1 MKIIPSKPFQVVY
14 SILSHECL
22 GYLFD
27 VFVVQLNEKSQLTWE
42 YQTLTSRNFNE
53 FEHQLD
59 ERDRTAVGLIEAIKP
74 VMIYEKYNAQKKR
87 SQEEFFLKTFDPE
100 KGEKEMAE
108 AILQIVEKKRAQI
121 FELICPDKTLFIMGN
136 DGNPMRQ
143 SVQIQAEPVE
153 VLFHFMRNE
162 ENTHYFPSLKYQG
175 NKLEFQYKDAMILC
189 DEPAWMLLNQKL
201 YHFKPALEGKKLKTF
216 LNKKFVVIPKN
227 MEEDYFRKFVKG
239 MVARYPVHAKGFEI
253 INSEKNCQYLLSYG
267 PIGPKIEETEA
278 GGKVSKKNSAALE
291 AADRWQFVL
300 SFQYGNNR
308 FPWDNLSS
316 EANVL
321 FEKKGDS
328 YAFQKIMR
336 SLSKEKRAFSALKN
350 LGLPLET
357 DGRAMIS
364 RAEAV
369 QWLTVNKQ
377 AIDQAGFTLHFKGDG
392 QAPRYFLGKPEIN
405 IRIGEKLDWF
415 DVQAIISFGEF
426 QIPFLKIRQ
435 LILAKKHEFHLPDG
449 SIAMIPENWFHD
461 YQDLFYFSETRPGDD
476 GIYLKK
482 QHFQLVQEW
491 ENQDLIKT
499 ALRQKTVQD
508 LSLMTK
514 EYPVPKQFKGTLRP
528 YQLEGYRWMRTRQA
542 AGLGACL
549 ADDMGLGKTVQTL
562 CLLQSLKE
570 SGETLPSLLVMP
582 TSLLYNWE
590 MEAKKFTPQLR
601 VLVYSGNQREKL
613 QSQINKVDLV
623 ICSFGMV
630 RSDIDWFE
638 KQAFA
643 YVILDESQ
651 AIKNPLANITK
662 AVQKL
667 NAKYRLVMT
676 GTPLENSTLDLWS
689 QMNFV
694 NAGLLGSQRYFK
706 DHFQVP
712 IEKKADAEKKKRLYY
727 LIKPYLLRR
736 EKRQVAADLPEKMES
751 VTYCAM
757 TDEQET
763 LYDKT
768 KSFYRDALL
777 KQIKDEGLQKSRFSV
792 LQGLTK
798 LRQLAN
804 HPLLVD
810 ENYAGESGKMEAV
823 MEKLETVLEQHHKV
837 LIFSQFVQHLNII
850 RKKLDAMGISYAYL
864 DGATGDRKGQVESF
878 QKEGGQSVFLISL
891 KAGGVGLNLTAADY
905 VFLLDPWWNPAAEA
919 QAIDRAHRIGQKKTV
934 FTYKFISKQTVEEKI
949 LALQQRKLD
958 LANELV
964 TSDESILRAL
974 SEEEVLDLLS

>member
-1 MKIIPSKPFQVVY
+1 MRISPDKPFQVVY
-14 SILSHECL
+14 SLLSHECL
-22 GYLFD
+22 GYLFE
-27 VFVVQLNEKSQLTWE
+27 VFVVQLNDKGQLTWE
-42 YQTLTSRNFNE
+42 YQTLTSRNFSE
-53 FEHQLD
+53 FAHGLD
-59 ERDRTAVGLIEAIKP
+59 ERDQAAVGLIEGMKP
-74 VMIYEKYNAQKKR
+74 SLIFEKFNTQKRKTI
-87 SQEEFFLKTFDPE
+87 EEFFLKTFDPE
-100 KGEKEMAE
+100 KGEKPVQE
-108 AILQIVEKKRAQI
+108 AILNIVERKRSQV

-143 SVQIQAEPVE
+143 AVQMEAEPVD

-162 ENTHYFPSLKYQG
+162 ENTHYFPSLKHKG
-175 NKLEFQYKDAMILC
+175 NKLEFQYKDALVLS

-201 YHFKPALEGKKLKTF
+201 YHFKPALEGKKLKPF
-216 LNKKFVVIPKN
+216 LQKKFVIIPKN
-227 MEEDYFRKFVKG
+227 MEEDYFRKFVKN
-239 MVARYPVHAKGFEI
+239 MVARYPVHAKGFDI
-253 INSEKNCQYLLSYG
+253 QLSEKPLQYLLSYG
-267 PIGPKIEETEA
+267 PVGPKVEEQKP
-278 GGKVSKKNSAALE
+278 GPGRKSAALE
-291 AADRWQFVL
+291 AADRWVFTL

-336 SLSKEKRAFSALKN
+336 SLSKEKRAFTSLKN
-350 LGLPLET
+350 LGLSLDL
-357 DGRAMIS
+357 DGKTS
-364 RAEAV
+364 LGRAEAV
-369 QWLTVNKQ
+369 QWLTLNKQ
-377 AIDQAGFTLHFKGDG
+377 ALDQAGFQVQFKGDG
-392 QAPRYFLGKPEIN
+392 SAPRYFLGKPQIQV
-405 IRIGEKLDWF
+405 RIGEKLDWF
-415 DVQAIISFGEF
+415 DIQAIITFGEF

-449 SIAMIPENWFHD
+449 SIAIIPDHWFED
-461 YQDLFYFSETRPGDD
+461 YQDLFYFSESRPGED
-476 GIYLKK
+476 GVFLRK

-491 ENQDLIKT
+491 EDQDLVKT
-499 ALRQKTVQD
+499 NLRTKTLED
-508 LSLMTK
+508 LKLLNK
-514 EYPVPKQFKGTLRP
+514 EYPLPKNFRGTLRP
-528 YQLEGYRWMRTRQA
+528 YQLEGYRWLRTRQS

-570 SGETLPSLLVMP
+570 QGEALPSLLIMP

-601 VLVYSGNQREKL
+601 VLSYIGNQREKL
-613 QSQINKVDLV
+613 QGQIGKVDLV
-623 ICSFGMV
+623 LASYGMV
-630 RSDIDWFE
+630 RSDIEWFE
-638 KQAFA
+638 KQAFS
-643 YVILDESQ
+643 YIILDESQ

-667 NAKYRLVMT
+667 SAKFRLVMT
-676 GTPLENSTLDLWS
+676 GTPLENSTMDLWS
-689 QMNFV
+689 QMNFI
-694 NAGLLGSQRYFK
+694 NPGLLGSQRYFK
-706 DHFQVP
+706 DHFQIP
-712 IEKKADAEKKKRLYY
+712 IEKKADGEKKKRLYY

-751 VTYCAM
+751 ITYCTM
-757 TDEQET
+757 SEEQEK

-804 HPLLVD
+804 HPALVD
-810 ENYAGESGKMEAV
+810 EGFEGSSGKLEAV
-823 MEKLETVLEQHHKV
+823 MDKLETILEHHHKV
-837 LIFSQFVQHLNII
+837 LIFSQFVQHLSLI
-850 RKKLDAMGISYAYL
+850 RKELDAKDIPYAYL
-864 DGATGDRKGQVESF
+864 DGSTTDRKAEVERF
-878 QKEGGQSVFLISL
+878 QKDDGHRVFLISL

-919 QAIDRAHRIGQKKTV
+919 QAIDRAHRIGQNKTV

-964 TSDESILRAL
+964 SSDESILRNL
-974 SEEEVLDLLS
+974 SEEEVLELLT

>member
-1 MKIIPSKPFQVVY
+1 
-14 SILSHECL
+14 
-22 GYLFD
+22 
-27 VFVVQLNEKSQLTWE
+27 VFVVQLNEKGQLTWE
-42 YQTLTSRNFNE
+42 YQTLTVRNFHE
-53 FEHQLD
+53 FAHGLD
-59 ERDRTAVGLIEAIKP
+59 ERDEAAVKLIEGMKPAAIF
-74 VMIYEKYNAQKKR
+74 EKFNTSKR
-87 SQEEFFLKTFDPE
+87 KTIEEFYLKTFDAE
-100 KGEKEMAE
+100 KGEKEIQE
-108 AILQIVEKKRAQI
+108 AVQSVIEKRRAQI
-121 FELICPDKTLFIMGN
+121 FDLICPDKTLFIMGN

-143 SVQIQAEPVE
+143 SIEIQSEPVE

-162 ENTHYFPSLKYQG
+162 ENTHYFPTLKYLG
-175 NKLEFQYKDAMILC
+175 AKLEFQYKDAMILC

-201 YHFKPALEGKKLKTF
+201 YHFKPLLEGKKLRAF

-227 MEEDYFRKFVKG
+227 MEEDYFRKFVKA
-239 MVARYPVHAKGFEI
+239 MVARYPIYAKGFEV
-253 INSEKNCQYLLSYG
+253 INTEKNCQLLLTYG
-267 PIGPKIEETEA
+267 PITPRIDEEE
-278 GGKVSKKNSAALE
+278 KSAAKKAAALV
-291 AADRWQFVL
+291 AADRWNFVL

-308 FPWDNLSS
+308 FPWDGLSA

-321 FEKKGDS
+321 FEKKGES

-336 SLSKEKRAFSALKN
+336 SLTKEKRAFQYLKSI
-350 LGLPLET
+350 GLPLEQ
-357 DGRAMIS
+357 DGRTSIS
-364 RAEAV
+364 RSDAV
-369 QWLTVNKQ
+369 QWLTEHKQ
-377 AIDQAGFTLHFKGDG
+377 DLDQSGYLVQFRGDG
-392 QAPRYFLGKPEIN
+392 QAPRYFLGKPEIK

-415 DVQAIISFGEF
+415 DIQAVISFGTF

-435 LILAKKHEFHLPDG
+435 LILAKKKEFHLPDG
-449 SIAMIPENWFHD
+449 SIAIIPDNWFHD
-461 YQDLFYFSETRPGDD
+461 YQDLFYFSETRPGEE
-476 GIYLKK
+476 GVYLKR

-491 ENQDLIKT
+491 EDQDLIKT
-499 ALRQKTVQD
+499 SLRSKTVAD
-508 LSLMTK
+508 LSLQSK
-514 EYPVPKQFKGTLRP
+514 DFPVPKNFRGTLRP
-528 YQLEGYRWMRTRQA
+528 YQLDGYRWMRTRQN

-549 ADDMGLGKTVQTL
+549 ADDMGLGKTIQTL

-570 SGETLPSLLVMP
+570 QGEVLPTLLVMP

-601 VLVYSGNQREKL
+601 VLVYSGPQREKL
-613 QSQINKVDLV
+613 QAQVKKTDL
-623 ICSFGMV
+623 ILCSFGLV

-638 KQAFA
+638 KQEFS

-651 AIKNPLANITK
+651 AIKNPQANITK

-676 GTPLENSTLDLWS
+676 GTPLENSTMDLWS

-694 NAGLLGSQRYFK
+694 NSGLLGTQKYFK

-712 IEKKADAEKKKRLYY
+712 IEKKADGDMKKRLYF

-751 VTYCAM
+751 ITYCGM
-757 TDEQET
+757 SEEQER

-768 KSFYRDALL
+768 KSFYRDVLL

-804 HPLLVD
+804 HPLLCEEGYV
-810 ENYAGESGKMEAV
+810 GESGKMEAV
-823 MEKLETVLEQHHKV
+823 LEKLETVLEQHHKV
-837 LIFSQFVQHLNII
+837 LIFSQFVQHLQII
-850 RKKLDAMGISYAYL
+850 KRALDEQGVAYAYL
-864 DGATGDRKGQVESF
+864 DGSTTDRKGQVESF
-878 QKEGGQSVFLISL
+878 QKSDGQSVFLISL

-919 QAIDRAHRIGQKKTV
+919 QAIDRAHRIGQEKTV
-934 FTYKFISKQTVEEKI
+934 FTYKFITKETVEEKI

-974 SEEEVLDLLS
+974 SEDEVLDLLS

>member
-1 MKIIPSKPFQVVY
+1 MKISPNKPFQVVY
-14 SILSHECL
+14 SLLSHECL
-22 GYLFD
+22 GYLFE
-27 VFVVQLNEKSQLTWE
+27 VFVVQLNEKGQLTWE
-42 YQTLTSRNFNE
+42 YQTLTTRNYHE
-53 FEHQLD
+53 FAAGLD
-59 ERDRTAVGLIEAIKP
+59 ERDEASVKLIEGMKPAAIF
-74 VMIYEKYNAQKKR
+74 EKYNTSKR
-87 SQEEFFLKTFDPE
+87 KTIEEFYLKTFDPE
-100 KGEKEMAE
+100 KGDKEIAE
-108 AILQIVEKKRAQI
+108 AVHANIERRRGQI
-121 FELICPDKTLFIMGN
+121 FELIAPEKTLFIMGN

-175 NKLEFQYKDAMILC
+175 NKLEFQYKDALILC

-201 YHFKPALEGKKLKTF
+201 YHFKPQLEGKKLRAF

-227 MEEDYFRKFVKG
+227 MEEDYFRKFVKA

-253 INSEKNCQYLLSYG
+253 TNTEKNCQYLLSYG
-267 PIGPKIEETEA
+267 PIVPKFDEDE
-278 GGKVSKKNSAALE
+278 KPSSKKALE

-308 FPWDNLSS
+308 FPWDGLSA

-336 SLSKEKRAFSALKN
+336 SLVKEKRSFQSLKSM
-350 LGLPLET
+350 GLPMEA
-357 DGRAMIS
+357 DGRATIS
-364 RAEAV
+364 RSDAV
-369 QWLTVNKQ
+369 QWLTAHKQ
-377 AIDQAGFTLHFKGDG
+377 DLDQAGFTVQFKGDG
-392 QAPRYFLGKPEIN
+392 SAPRYFLGKPEIS
-405 IRIGEKLDWF
+405 IRIGEKFDWF
-415 DVQAIISFGEF
+415 DIQAIISFGQF

-435 LILAKKHEFHLPDG
+435 LILQKKKEFHLPDG
-449 SIAMIPENWFHD
+449 SIAIIPDNWFHD

-476 GIYLKK
+476 GVYLRR
-482 QHFQLVQEW
+482 QHFQLIQEW
-491 ENQDLIKT
+491 ENQDLVKT
-499 ALRQKTVQD
+499 SLKAKTLSD
-508 LSLMTK
+508 LKLETK
-514 EYPVPKQFKGTLRP
+514 EYPVPKNFKGTLRP
-528 YQLEGYRWMRTRQA
+528 YQLEGYRWMRTRQV

-570 SGETLPSLLVMP
+570 QGETLPTLLVMP

-601 VLVYSGNQREKL
+601 VLVYSGPQREKL
-613 QSQINKVDLV
+613 QAQIGKVDLLL
-623 ICSFGMV
+623 CSFGMV

-638 KQAFA
+638 KQSFS

-667 NAKYRLVMT
+667 NAKFRLVMT
-676 GTPLENSTLDLWS
+676 GTPLENSTMDLWS

-694 NAGLLGSQRYFK
+694 NTGLLGSQRYFK
-706 DHFQVP
+706 DSFQIP
-712 IEKKADAEKKKRLYY
+712 IEKKADGDQKKRLYF

-751 VTYCAM
+751 ITYCAM
-757 TDEQET
+757 SEEQER

-768 KSFYRDALL
+768 KSFYRDVLL

-804 HPLLVD
+804 HPALCED
-810 ENYAGESGKMEAV
+810 GFTGESGKMEAV
-823 MEKLETVLEQHHKV
+823 LEKLETVLEQHHKV
-837 LIFSQFVQHLNII
+837 LIFSQFVQHLGLI
-850 RKKLDAMGISYAYL
+850 RKALDERGIAYAYL
-864 DGATGDRKGQVESF
+864 DGSTSDRKGQVESF
-878 QKEGGQSVFLISL
+878 QKDDGQSVFLISL

-934 FTYKFISKQTVEEKI
+934 FTYKFISKETVEEKI
-949 LALQQRKLD
+949 LSLQQRKLD
-958 LANELV
+958 LANDLV
-964 TSDESILRAL
+964 TSDESILRTL
-974 SEEEVLDLLS
+974 SEDEVLDLLS

>member
-1 MKIIPSKPFQVVY
+1 
-14 SILSHECL
+14 
-22 GYLFD
+22 
-27 VFVVQLNEKSQLTWE
+27 VFVVQLNEKGQLTWE
-42 YQTLTSRNFNE
+42 YQTLTVRNFHE
-53 FEHQLD
+53 FSHGLD
-59 ERDRTAVGLIEAIKP
+59 ERDEAAVKLIEGMKPAAIF
-74 VMIYEKYNAQKKR
+74 EKFNTSKR
-87 SQEEFFLKTFDPE
+87 KTIEEFYLKTFDAE
-100 KGEKEMAE
+100 KGEKEIQE
-108 AILQIVEKKRAQI
+108 AVQSVIEKRRAQI
-121 FELICPDKTLFIMGN
+121 FDLICPDKTLFIMGN

-143 SVQIQAEPVE
+143 SIEIQSEPVE

-162 ENTHYFPSLKYQG
+162 ENTHYFPTLKYLG
-175 NKLEFQYKDAMILC
+175 AKLEFQYKDAMILC

-201 YHFKPALEGKKLKTF
+201 YHFKPLLEGKKLRAF

-227 MEEDYFRKFVKG
+227 MEEDYFRKFVKA
-239 MVARYPVHAKGFEI
+239 MIARYPIYAKGFEV
-253 INSEKNCQYLLSYG
+253 INTEKNCQFLLTYG
-267 PIGPKIEETEA
+267 PITPRLDEEE
-278 GGKVSKKNSAALE
+278 KSAAKKAAALV
-291 AADRWQFVL
+291 AADRWNFVL

-308 FPWDNLSS
+308 FPWDGLSA

-321 FEKKGDS
+321 FEKKGES

-336 SLSKEKRAFSALKN
+336 SLTKEKRAFQYLKSI
-350 LGLPLET
+350 GLPLEL
-357 DGRAMIS
+357 DGRTSIS
-364 RAEAV
+364 RSDAV
-369 QWLTVNKQ
+369 QWLTEHKQ
-377 AIDQAGFTLHFKGDG
+377 DLDQAGYLVQFRGDG
-392 QAPRYFLGKPEIN
+392 QAPRYFLGKPEIK

-415 DVQAIISFGEF
+415 DIQAVISFGTF

-435 LILAKKHEFHLPDG
+435 LILAKKKEFHLPDG
-449 SIAMIPENWFHD
+449 SIAIIPDNWFHD
-461 YQDLFYFSETRPGDD
+461 YQDLFYFSETRPGEE
-476 GIYLKK
+476 GVYLKR

-491 ENQDLIKT
+491 EDQDLIKT
-499 ALRQKTVQD
+499 SLRSKTVAD
-508 LSLMTK
+508 LSLQSK
-514 EYPVPKQFKGTLRP
+514 DFPVPKNFRGTLRP
-528 YQLEGYRWMRTRQA
+528 YQLDGYRWMRTRQN

-549 ADDMGLGKTVQTL
+549 ADDMGLGKTIQTL

-570 SGETLPSLLVMP
+570 QGEVLPTLLVMP

-601 VLVYSGNQREKL
+601 VLVYSGPQREKI
-613 QSQINKVDLV
+613 QAQVKKTDL
-623 ICSFGMV
+623 ILCSFGLV

-638 KQAFA
+638 KQEFS

-651 AIKNPLANITK
+651 AIKNPQANITK

-676 GTPLENSTLDLWS
+676 GTPLENSTMDLWS

-694 NAGLLGSQRYFK
+694 NSGLLGTQKYFK

-712 IEKKADAEKKKRLYY
+712 IEKKADGDMKKRLYF

-751 VTYCAM
+751 ITYCGM
-757 TDEQET
+757 SEEQER

-768 KSFYRDALL
+768 KSFYRDVLL

-804 HPLLVD
+804 HPLLCEVG
-810 ENYAGESGKMEAV
+810 YVGESGKMEAV
-823 MEKLETVLEQHHKV
+823 LEKLETVLEQHHKV
-837 LIFSQFVQHLNII
+837 LIFSQFVQHLQII
-850 RKKLDAMGISYAYL
+850 KRALDEQGVAYAYL
-864 DGATGDRKGQVESF
+864 DGSTTDRKGQVESF
-878 QKEGGQSVFLISL
+878 QKSDGQSVFLISL

-919 QAIDRAHRIGQKKTV
+919 QAIDRAHRIGQEKTV
-934 FTYKFISKQTVEEKI
+934 FTYKFITKETVEEKI

-974 SEEEVLDLLS
+974 SEDEVLDLLS

>member
-1 MKIIPSKPFQVVY
+1 
-14 SILSHECL
+14 
-22 GYLFD
+22 
-27 VFVVQLNEKSQLTWE
+27 
-42 YQTLTSRNFNE
+42 
-53 FEHQLD
+53 
-59 ERDRTAVGLIEAIKP
+59 
-74 VMIYEKYNAQKKR
+74 
-87 SQEEFFLKTFDPE
+87 
-100 KGEKEMAE
+100 
-108 AILQIVEKKRAQI
+108 
-121 FELICPDKTLFIMGN
+121 
-136 DGNPMRQ
+136 
-143 SVQIQAEPVE
+143 
-153 VLFHFMRNE
+153 MRNE
-162 ENTHYFPSLKYQG
+162 ENTHYFPTLKYLG
-175 NKLEFQYKDAMILC
+175 AKLEFQYKDAMILC

-201 YHFKPALEGKKLKTF
+201 YHFKPLLEGKKLRAF

-227 MEEDYFRKFVKG
+227 MEEDYFRKFVKA
-239 MVARYPVHAKGFEI
+239 MVARYPIYAKGFEV
-253 INSEKNCQYLLSYG
+253 INTEKNCQFLLTYG
-267 PIGPKIEETEA
+267 PITPRIDEEE
-278 GGKVSKKNSAALE
+278 KSAAKKAAALV
-291 AADRWQFVL
+291 AADRWNFVL

-308 FPWDNLSS
+308 FPWDGLSA

-321 FEKKGDS
+321 FEKKGES

-336 SLSKEKRAFSALKN
+336 SLTKEKRAFQYLKSI
-350 LGLPLET
+350 GLPLEQ
-357 DGRAMIS
+357 DGRTSIS
-364 RAEAV
+364 RSDAV
-369 QWLTVNKQ
+369 QWLTEHKQ
-377 AIDQAGFTLHFKGDG
+377 DLDQAGYLVQFRGDG
-392 QAPRYFLGKPEIN
+392 QAPRYFLGKPEIK

-415 DVQAIISFGEF
+415 DIQAVISFGTF

-435 LILAKKHEFHLPDG
+435 LILAKKKEFHLPDG
-449 SIAMIPENWFHD
+449 SIAIIPDNWFHD
-461 YQDLFYFSETRPGDD
+461 YQDLFYFSETRPGEE
-476 GIYLKK
+476 GVYLKR

-491 ENQDLIKT
+491 EDQDLIKT
-499 ALRQKTVQD
+499 SLRSKTVAD
-508 LSLMTK
+508 LSLQSK
-514 EYPVPKQFKGTLRP
+514 DFPVPKNFRGTLRP
-528 YQLEGYRWMRTRQA
+528 YQLDGYRWMRTRQN

-549 ADDMGLGKTVQTL
+549 ADDMGLGKTIQTL

-570 SGETLPSLLVMP
+570 QGEVLPTLLVMP

-601 VLVYSGNQREKL
+601 VLVYSGPQREKL
-613 QSQINKVDLV
+613 QAQVKKTDL
-623 ICSFGMV
+623 ILCSFGLV

-638 KQAFA
+638 KQEFS

-651 AIKNPLANITK
+651 AIKNPQANITK

-676 GTPLENSTLDLWS
+676 GTPLENSTMDLWS

-694 NAGLLGSQRYFK
+694 NSGLLGTQKYFK

-712 IEKKADAEKKKRLYY
+712 IEKKADGDMKKRLYF

-751 VTYCAM
+751 ITYCGM
-757 TDEQET
+757 SEEQER

-768 KSFYRDALL
+768 KSFYRDVLL

-804 HPLLVD
+804 HPLLCEEGYV
-810 ENYAGESGKMEAV
+810 GESGKMEAV
-823 MEKLETVLEQHHKV
+823 LEKLETVLEQHHKV
-837 LIFSQFVQHLNII
+837 LIFSQFVQHLQII
-850 RKKLDAMGISYAYL
+850 KRALDEQGVAYAYL
-864 DGATGDRKGQVESF
+864 DGSTTDRKGQVESF
-878 QKEGGQSVFLISL
+878 QKSDGQSVFLISL

-919 QAIDRAHRIGQKKTV
+919 QAIDRAHRIGQEKTV
-934 FTYKFISKQTVEEKI
+934 FTYKFITKETVEEKI

-974 SEEEVLDLLS
+974 SEDEVLDLLS

>member
-1 MKIIPSKPFQVVY
+1 
-14 SILSHECL
+14 
-22 GYLFD
+22 
-27 VFVVQLNEKSQLTWE
+27 VFVVQLNEKGQLTWE
-42 YQTLTSRNFNE
+42 YQTLTVRNFHE
-53 FEHQLD
+53 FAHGLD
-59 ERDRTAVGLIEAIKP
+59 ERDEAAVKLIEGMKPAAIF
-74 VMIYEKYNAQKKR
+74 EKFNTSKR
-87 SQEEFFLKTFDPE
+87 KTIEEFYLKTFDAE
-100 KGEKEMAE
+100 KGEKEIQE
-108 AILQIVEKKRAQI
+108 AVQSVIEKRRAQI
-121 FELICPDKTLFIMGN
+121 FDLICPDKTLFIMGN

-143 SVQIQAEPVE
+143 SIEIQSEPVE

-162 ENTHYFPSLKYQG
+162 ENTHYFPTLKYLG
-175 NKLEFQYKDAMILC
+175 AKLEFQYKDAMILC

-201 YHFKPALEGKKLKTF
+201 YHFKPLLEGKKLRAF

-227 MEEDYFRKFVKG
+227 MEEDYFRKFVKA
-239 MVARYPVHAKGFEI
+239 MVARYPIYAKGFEV
-253 INSEKNCQYLLSYG
+253 INTEKNCQFLLTYG
-267 PIGPKIEETEA
+267 PITPRIDEEE
-278 GGKVSKKNSAALE
+278 KSAAKKAAALV
-291 AADRWQFVL
+291 AADRWNFVL

-308 FPWDNLSS
+308 FPWDGLSA

-321 FEKKGDS
+321 FEKKGES

-336 SLSKEKRAFSALKN
+336 SLTKEKRAFQYLKSI
-350 LGLPLET
+350 GLPLEQ
-357 DGRAMIS
+357 DGRTSIS
-364 RAEAV
+364 RSDAV
-369 QWLTVNKQ
+369 QWLTEHKQ
-377 AIDQAGFTLHFKGDG
+377 DLDQSGYLVQFRGDG
-392 QAPRYFLGKPEIN
+392 QAPRYFLGKPEIK

-415 DVQAIISFGEF
+415 DIQAVISFGTF

-435 LILAKKHEFHLPDG
+435 LILAKKKEFHLPDG
-449 SIAMIPENWFHD
+449 SIAIIPDNWFHD
-461 YQDLFYFSETRPGDD
+461 YQDLFYFSETRPGEE
-476 GIYLKK
+476 GVYLKR

-491 ENQDLIKT
+491 EDQDLIKT
-499 ALRQKTVQD
+499 SLRSKTVAD
-508 LSLMTK
+508 LSLQSK
-514 EYPVPKQFKGTLRP
+514 DFPVPKNFRGTLRP
-528 YQLEGYRWMRTRQA
+528 YQLDGYRWMRTRQN

-549 ADDMGLGKTVQTL
+549 ADDMGLGKTIQTL

-570 SGETLPSLLVMP
+570 QGEVLPTLLVMP

-601 VLVYSGNQREKL
+601 VLVYSGPQREKL
-613 QSQINKVDLV
+613 QAQVKKTDL
-623 ICSFGMV
+623 ILCSFGLV

-638 KQAFA
+638 KQEFS

-651 AIKNPLANITK
+651 AIKNPQANITK

-676 GTPLENSTLDLWS
+676 GTPLENSTMDLWS

-694 NAGLLGSQRYFK
+694 NSGLLGTQKYFK

-712 IEKKADAEKKKRLYY
+712 IEKKADGDMKKRLYF

-751 VTYCAM
+751 ITYCGM
-757 TDEQET
+757 SEEQER

-768 KSFYRDALL
+768 KSFYRDVLL

-804 HPLLVD
+804 HPLLCEEGYV
-810 ENYAGESGKMEAV
+810 GESGKMEAV
-823 MEKLETVLEQHHKV
+823 LEKLETVLEQHHKV
-837 LIFSQFVQHLNII
+837 LIFSQFVQHLQII
-850 RKKLDAMGISYAYL
+850 KRALDEQGVAYAYL
-864 DGATGDRKGQVESF
+864 DGSTTDRKGQVESF
-878 QKEGGQSVFLISL
+878 QKSDGQSVFLISL

-919 QAIDRAHRIGQKKTV
+919 QAIDRAHRIGQEKTV
-934 FTYKFISKQTVEEKI
+934 FTYKFITKETVEEKI

-974 SEEEVLDLLS
+974 SEDEVLDLLS

>member
-1 MKIIPSKPFQVVY
+1 
-14 SILSHECL
+14 
-22 GYLFD
+22 
-27 VFVVQLNEKSQLTWE
+27 VFVVQLNEKGQLTWE
-42 YQTLTSRNFNE
+42 YQTLTVRNFHE
-53 FEHQLD
+53 FAHGLD
-59 ERDRTAVGLIEAIKP
+59 ERDEAAVKLIEGMKPAAIF
-74 VMIYEKYNAQKKR
+74 EKFNTSKR
-87 SQEEFFLKTFDPE
+87 KTIEEFYLKTFDAE
-100 KGEKEMAE
+100 KGEKEIQE
-108 AILQIVEKKRAQI
+108 AVQSVIEKRRAQI
-121 FELICPDKTLFIMGN
+121 FDLICPDKTLFIMGN

-143 SVQIQAEPVE
+143 SIEIQSEPVE

-162 ENTHYFPSLKYQG
+162 ENTHYFPTLKYLG
-175 NKLEFQYKDAMILC
+175 AKLEFQYKDAMILC

-201 YHFKPALEGKKLKTF
+201 YHFKPLLEGKKLRAF

-227 MEEDYFRKFVKG
+227 MEEDYFRKFVKA
-239 MVARYPVHAKGFEI
+239 MVARYPIYAKGFEV
-253 INSEKNCQYLLSYG
+253 INTEKNCQFLLTYG
-267 PIGPKIEETEA
+267 PITPRIDEEEKSA
-278 GGKVSKKNSAALE
+278 VKKAAALV
-291 AADRWQFVL
+291 AADRWNFVL

-308 FPWDNLSS
+308 FPWDGLSA

-321 FEKKGDS
+321 FEKKGES

-336 SLSKEKRAFSALKN
+336 SLTKEKRAFQYLKSI
-350 LGLPLET
+350 GLPLEQ
-357 DGRAMIS
+357 DGRTSIS
-364 RAEAV
+364 RSDAV
-369 QWLTVNKQ
+369 QWLTEHKQ
-377 AIDQAGFTLHFKGDG
+377 DLDQSGYLVQFRGDG
-392 QAPRYFLGKPEIN
+392 QAPRYFLGKPEIK

-415 DVQAIISFGEF
+415 DIQAVISFGTF

-435 LILAKKHEFHLPDG
+435 LILAKKKEFHLPDG
-449 SIAMIPENWFHD
+449 SIAIIPDNWFHD
-461 YQDLFYFSETRPGDD
+461 YQDLFYFSETRPGEE
-476 GIYLKK
+476 GVYLKR

-491 ENQDLIKT
+491 EDQDLIKT
-499 ALRQKTVQD
+499 SLRSKTVAD
-508 LSLMTK
+508 LSLQSK
-514 EYPVPKQFKGTLRP
+514 DFPVPKNFRGTLRP
-528 YQLEGYRWMRTRQA
+528 YQLDGYRWMRTRQN

-549 ADDMGLGKTVQTL
+549 ADDMGLGKTIQTL

-570 SGETLPSLLVMP
+570 QGEVLPTLLVMP

-601 VLVYSGNQREKL
+601 VLVYSGPQREKL
-613 QSQINKVDLV
+613 QAQVKKTDL
-623 ICSFGMV
+623 ILCSFGLV

-638 KQAFA
+638 KQEFS

-651 AIKNPLANITK
+651 AIKNPQANITK

-676 GTPLENSTLDLWS
+676 GTPLENSTMDLWS

-694 NAGLLGSQRYFK
+694 NSGLLGTQKYFK

-712 IEKKADAEKKKRLYY
+712 IEKKADGDMKKRLYF

-751 VTYCAM
+751 ITYCGM
-757 TDEQET
+757 SEEQER

-768 KSFYRDALL
+768 KSFYRDVLL

-804 HPLLVD
+804 HPLLCEEGYV
-810 ENYAGESGKMEAV
+810 GESGKMEAV
-823 MEKLETVLEQHHKV
+823 LEKLETVLEQHHKV
-837 LIFSQFVQHLNII
+837 LIFSQFVQHLQII
-850 RKKLDAMGISYAYL
+850 KRALDEQGVAYAYL
-864 DGATGDRKGQVESF
+864 DGSTTDRKGQVESF
-878 QKEGGQSVFLISL
+878 QKSDGQSVFLISL

-919 QAIDRAHRIGQKKTV
+919 QAIDRAHRIGQEKTV
-934 FTYKFISKQTVEEKI
+934 FTYKFITKETVEEKI

-974 SEEEVLDLLS
+974 SEDEVLDLLS

>member
-1 MKIIPSKPFQVVY
+1 MKISPTKPFRVVY
-14 SILSHECL
+14 SILSHEFL
-22 GYLFD
+22 GYLFE
-27 VFVVQLNEKSQLTWE
+27 VFVVQLNEKGQLTWE
-42 YQTLTSRNFNE
+42 YQTLTVRNFHE
-53 FEHQLD
+53 FSHGLD
-59 ERDRTAVGLIEAIKP
+59 VRDEAAVKLIEGMKPAAIF
-74 VMIYEKYNAQKKR
+74 EKFNTSKR
-87 SQEEFFLKTFDPE
+87 KTIEEFYLKTFDAE
-100 KGEKEMAE
+100 KGEKEIQE
-108 AILQIVEKKRAQI
+108 AVQSVIEKRRAQI
-121 FELICPDKTLFIMGN
+121 FDLICPDKTLFIMGN

-143 SVQIQAEPVE
+143 SIEIQSEPVE

-162 ENTHYFPSLKYQG
+162 ENTHYFPTLKYLG
-175 NKLEFQYKDAMILC
+175 AKLEFQYKDAMILC

-201 YHFKPALEGKKLKTF
+201 YHFKPLLEGKKLRAF

-227 MEEDYFRKFVKG
+227 MEEDYFRKFVKS
-239 MVARYPVHAKGFEI
+239 MVARYPIYAKGFEV
-253 INSEKNCQYLLSYG
+253 INTEKNCQFLLTYG
-267 PIGPKIEETEA
+267 PITLRLDEEEKSAT
-278 GGKVSKKNSAALE
+278 KKAAALV
-291 AADRWQFVL
+291 AADRWNFVL

-308 FPWDNLSS
+308 FPWDGLSA

-321 FEKKGDS
+321 FEKKGES

-336 SLSKEKRAFSALKN
+336 SLTKEKRAFQYLKSI
-350 LGLPLET
+350 GLPLEQ
-357 DGRAMIS
+357 DGRTSIS
-364 RAEAV
+364 RSDAV
-369 QWLTVNKQ
+369 QWLTEHKQ
-377 AIDQAGFTLHFKGDG
+377 DLDQAGYLVQFRGDG
-392 QAPRYFLGKPEIN
+392 QAPRYFLGKPEIK

-415 DVQAIISFGEF
+415 DIQAVISFGTF

-435 LILAKKHEFHLPDG
+435 LILAKKKEFHLPDG
-449 SIAMIPENWFHD
+449 SIAIIPDNWFHD
-461 YQDLFYFSETRPGDD
+461 YQDLFYFSETRPGEE
-476 GIYLKK
+476 GVYLKR

-491 ENQDLIKT
+491 EDQDLIKT
-499 ALRQKTVQD
+499 SLRSRTVAD
-508 LSLMTK
+508 LSLQSK
-514 EYPVPKQFKGTLRP
+514 DFPVPKNFRGTLRP
-528 YQLEGYRWMRTRQA
+528 YQLDGYRWMRTRQN

-549 ADDMGLGKTVQTL
+549 ADDMGLGKTIQTL

-570 SGETLPSLLVMP
+570 QGEVLPTLLVMP

-601 VLVYSGNQREKL
+601 VLVYSGPQREKI
-613 QSQINKVDLV
+613 QAQVKKTDL
-623 ICSFGMV
+623 ILCSFGLV

-638 KQAFA
+638 KQEFS

-651 AIKNPLANITK
+651 AIKNPQANITK

-676 GTPLENSTLDLWS
+676 GTPLENSTMDLWS

-694 NAGLLGSQRYFK
+694 NSGLLGTQKYFK
-706 DHFQVP
+706 DHFQIP
-712 IEKKADAEKKKRLYY
+712 IEKKADGDMKKRLYF

-751 VTYCAM
+751 ITYCGM
-757 TDEQET
+757 SEEQER

-768 KSFYRDALL
+768 KSFYRDVLL

-804 HPLLVD
+804 HPLLCEVG
-810 ENYAGESGKMEAV
+810 YVGESGKMEAV
-823 MEKLETVLEQHHKV
+823 LEKLETVLEQHHKV
-837 LIFSQFVQHLNII
+837 LIFSQFVQHLQII
-850 RKKLDAMGISYAYL
+850 KRALDEQGVAYAYL
-864 DGATGDRKGQVESF
+864 DGSTTDRKGQVESF
-878 QKEGGQSVFLISL
+878 QKSDGQSVFLISL

-919 QAIDRAHRIGQKKTV
+919 QAIDRAHRIGQEKTV
-934 FTYKFISKQTVEEKI
+934 FTYKFITKETVEEKI

-974 SEEEVLDLLS
+974 SEDEVLDLLS

>member
-1 MKIIPSKPFQVVY
+1 MKISPNKPFQVVY
-14 SILSHECL
+14 SLLSHECL
-22 GYLFD
+22 GYLFE
-27 VFVVQLNEKSQLTWE
+27 VFVVQLNEKGQLTWE
-42 YQTLTSRNFNE
+42 YQTLTTRNYHE
-53 FEHQLD
+53 FVAGLD
-59 ERDRTAVGLIEAIKP
+59 ERDEACVKLIEGMKPAAIF
-74 VMIYEKYNAQKKR
+74 EKYNTSKR
-87 SQEEFFLKTFDPE
+87 KTIEEFYLKTFDPE
-100 KGEKEMAE
+100 KGDKEIAE
-108 AILQIVEKKRAQI
+108 SVHANIERRRAQI

-143 SVQIQAEPVE
+143 PVQIQAEAVE

-162 ENTHYFPSLKYQG
+162 ENTNYFPTLKYQG
-175 NKLEFQYKDAMILC
+175 NKLEFQYKDALILC

-201 YHFKPALEGKKLKTF
+201 YHFKPQLEGKKLRAF

-227 MEEDYFRKFVKG
+227 MEEDYFRKFVKA

-253 INSEKNCQYLLSYG
+253 TNTEKNCQYLLSYG
-267 PIGPKIEETEA
+267 PIVPKHDGDDKPT
-278 GGKVSKKNSAALE
+278 SKKALE

-308 FPWDNLSS
+308 FPWDGLAA

-321 FEKKGDS
+321 FEKKADS
-328 YAFQKIMR
+328 FAFQKIMR
-336 SLSKEKRAFSALKN
+336 SLVKEKRSFQSLKSM
-350 LGLPLET
+350 GLPMES
-357 DGRAMIS
+357 DGRATIS
-364 RAEAV
+364 RSDAV
-369 QWLTVNKQ
+369 QWLTAHKQ
-377 AIDQAGFTLHFKGDG
+377 DLDQAGFTVHFKGDG
-392 QAPRYFLGKPEIN
+392 SAPRYFLGKPEIS
-405 IRIGEKLDWF
+405 IRIGEKFDWF
-415 DVQAIISFGEF
+415 DIQAIISFGQF

-435 LILAKKHEFHLPDG
+435 LILQKKKEFHLPDG
-449 SIAMIPENWFHD
+449 SIAIIPDNWFHD

-476 GIYLKK
+476 GVYLRR
-482 QHFQLVQEW
+482 QHFQLIQEW
-491 ENQDLIKT
+491 ENQDLVKT
-499 ALRQKTVQD
+499 SLKTKTLND
-508 LSLMTK
+508 LKLETK
-514 EYPVPKQFKGTLRP
+514 EFPIPKNFKGTLRP
-528 YQLEGYRWMRTRQA
+528 YQLEGYRWMRTRQV

-570 SGETLPSLLVMP
+570 QGETLPTLLVMP

-601 VLVYSGNQREKL
+601 VMVYSGPQREKL
-613 QSQINKVDLV
+613 QAQIGKVDL
-623 ICSFGMV
+623 ILCSFGMV

-638 KQAFA
+638 KQSFS

-667 NAKYRLVMT
+667 NAKFRLVMT
-676 GTPLENSTLDLWS
+676 GTPLENSTMDLWS

-694 NAGLLGSQRYFK
+694 NTGLLGTQRYFK
-706 DHFQVP
+706 DSFQIP
-712 IEKKADAEKKKRLYY
+712 IEKKADGDQKKRLYF

-751 VTYCAM
+751 ITYCAM
-757 TDEQET
+757 SEEQER

-768 KSFYRDALL
+768 KSFYRDILL

-804 HPLLVD
+804 HPALC
-810 ENYAGESGKMEAV
+810 EEGFTGESGKMEAV
-823 MEKLETVLEQHHKV
+823 LEKLETVLEQHHKV
-837 LIFSQFVQHLNII
+837 LIFSQFVQHLGLI
-850 RKKLDAMGISYAYL
+850 RRALDERGIAYAYL
-864 DGATGDRKGQVESF
+864 DGSTSDRMGQVESF
-878 QKEGGQSVFLISL
+878 QKDDGQSVFLISL

-934 FTYKFISKQTVEEKI
+934 FTYKFISKETVEEKI
-949 LALQQRKLD
+949 LSLQQRKLD
-958 LANELV
+958 LANDLV

-974 SEEEVLDLLS
+974 SEDEVLDLLS

>member
-1 MKIIPSKPFQVVY
+1 MKPAAIFEKFNTSKRKT
-14 SILSHECL
+14 I
-22 GYLFD
+22 
-27 VFVVQLNEKSQLTWE
+27 
-42 YQTLTSRNFNE
+42 
-53 FEHQLD
+53 
-59 ERDRTAVGLIEAIKP
+59 
-74 VMIYEKYNAQKKR
+74 
-87 SQEEFFLKTFDPE
+87 EEFYLKTFDAE
-100 KGEKEMAE
+100 KGEKEIQE
-108 AILQIVEKKRAQI
+108 AVHAVIEKRRAQI
-121 FELICPDKTLFIMGN
+121 FDLICPDKTLFIMGN

-143 SVQIQAEPVE
+143 SIEIQAEPVE

-162 ENTHYFPSLKYQG
+162 ENTHYFPTLKYLG
-175 NKLEFQYKDAMILC
+175 AKLEFQYKDAMILC

-201 YHFKPALEGKKLKTF
+201 YHFKPLLEGKKLRAF

-227 MEEDYFRKFVKG
+227 MEEDYFRKFVKA
-239 MVARYPVHAKGFEI
+239 MVARYPIYAKGFEV
-253 INSEKNCQYLLSYG
+253 INTEKNCQFLLTYG
-267 PIGPKIEETEA
+267 PITPRLDEEE
-278 GGKVSKKNSAALE
+278 KSAAKKAAALV
-291 AADRWQFVL
+291 AADRWNFVL

-308 FPWDNLSS
+308 FPWDGLSA

-321 FEKKGDS
+321 FEKKGES

-336 SLSKEKRAFSALKN
+336 SLTKEKRAFQYLKSI
-350 LGLPLET
+350 GLPLEQ
-357 DGRAMIS
+357 DGRTSIS
-364 RAEAV
+364 RSDAV
-369 QWLTVNKQ
+369 QWLTEHKQ
-377 AIDQAGFTLHFKGDG
+377 DLDQAGYLVQFRGDG
-392 QAPRYFLGKPEIN
+392 QAPRYFLGKPEIK

-415 DVQAIISFGEF
+415 DIQAVISFGTF

-435 LILAKKHEFHLPDG
+435 LILAKKKEFHLPDG
-449 SIAMIPENWFHD
+449 SIAIIPDNWFHD
-461 YQDLFYFSETRPGDD
+461 YQDLFYFSETRPGED
-476 GIYLKK
+476 GVYLKR

-491 ENQDLIKT
+491 EDQDLIKT
-499 ALRQKTVQD
+499 SLRSKTVAD
-508 LSLMTK
+508 LSLQSK
-514 EYPVPKQFKGTLRP
+514 DFPVPKNFRGTLRP
-528 YQLEGYRWMRTRQA
+528 YQLDGYRWMRTRQN

-549 ADDMGLGKTVQTL
+549 ADDMGLGKTIQTL

-570 SGETLPSLLVMP
+570 QGEVLPTLLVMP

-601 VLVYSGNQREKL
+601 VLVYSGPQREKL
-613 QSQINKVDLV
+613 QAQVKKTDL
-623 ICSFGMV
+623 ILCSFGLV

-638 KQAFA
+638 KQEFS

-651 AIKNPLANITK
+651 AIKNPQANITK

-676 GTPLENSTLDLWS
+676 GTPLENSTMDLWS

-694 NAGLLGSQRYFK
+694 NSGLLGTQKYFK
-706 DHFQVP
+706 DHFQIP
-712 IEKKADAEKKKRLYY
+712 IEKKADGDMKKRLYF

-751 VTYCAM
+751 ITYCGM
-757 TDEQET
+757 SEEQER

-768 KSFYRDALL
+768 KSFYRDVLL

-804 HPLLVD
+804 HPLLCEEGYV
-810 ENYAGESGKMEAV
+810 GESGKMEAV
-823 MEKLETVLEQHHKV
+823 LEKLETVLEQHHKV
-837 LIFSQFVQHLNII
+837 LIFSQFVQHLQII
-850 RKKLDAMGISYAYL
+850 KRALDEQGVAYAYL
-864 DGATGDRKGQVESF
+864 DGSTTDRKGQVESF
-878 QKEGGQSVFLISL
+878 QKSDGQSVFLISL

-919 QAIDRAHRIGQKKTV
+919 QAIDRAHRIGQEKTV
-934 FTYKFISKQTVEEKI
+934 FTYKFITKETVEEKI

-974 SEEEVLDLLS
+974 SEDEVLDLLS

>member
-1 MKIIPSKPFQVVY
+1 V
-14 SILSHECL
+14 
-22 GYLFD
+22 
-27 VFVVQLNEKSQLTWE
+27 
-42 YQTLTSRNFNE
+42 RNFHE
-53 FEHQLD
+53 FAHGLD
-59 ERDRTAVGLIEAIKP
+59 ERDEAAVKLIEGMKPAAIF
-74 VMIYEKYNAQKKR
+74 EKFNTSKR
-87 SQEEFFLKTFDPE
+87 KTIEEFYLKTFDAE
-100 KGEKEMAE
+100 KGEKEIQE
-108 AILQIVEKKRAQI
+108 AVQSVIEKRRAQI
-121 FELICPDKTLFIMGN
+121 FDLICPDKTLFIMGN

-143 SVQIQAEPVE
+143 SIEIQSEPVE

-162 ENTHYFPSLKYQG
+162 ENTHYFPTLKYLG
-175 NKLEFQYKDAMILC
+175 AKLEFQYKDAMILC

-201 YHFKPALEGKKLKTF
+201 YHFKPLLEGKKLRAF

-227 MEEDYFRKFVKG
+227 MEEDYFRKFVKA
-239 MVARYPVHAKGFEI
+239 MVARYPIYAKGFEV
-253 INSEKNCQYLLSYG
+253 INTEKNCQFLLTYG
-267 PIGPKIEETEA
+267 PITPRIDEEE
-278 GGKVSKKNSAALE
+278 KSAAKKAAALV
-291 AADRWQFVL
+291 AADRWNFVL

-308 FPWDNLSS
+308 FPWDGLSA

-321 FEKKGDS
+321 FEKKGES

-336 SLSKEKRAFSALKN
+336 SLTKEKRAFQYLKSI
-350 LGLPLET
+350 GLPLEQ
-357 DGRAMIS
+357 DGRTSIS
-364 RAEAV
+364 RSDAV
-369 QWLTVNKQ
+369 QWLTEHKQ
-377 AIDQAGFTLHFKGDG
+377 DLDQSGYLVQFRGDG
-392 QAPRYFLGKPEIN
+392 QAPRYFLGKPEIK

-415 DVQAIISFGEF
+415 DIQAVISFGTF

-435 LILAKKHEFHLPDG
+435 LILAKKKEFHLPDG
-449 SIAMIPENWFHD
+449 SIAIIPDNWFHD
-461 YQDLFYFSETRPGDD
+461 YQDLFYFSETRPGEE
-476 GIYLKK
+476 GVYLKR

-491 ENQDLIKT
+491 EDQDLIKT
-499 ALRQKTVQD
+499 SLRSKTVAD
-508 LSLMTK
+508 LSLQSK
-514 EYPVPKQFKGTLRP
+514 DFPVPKNFRGTLRP
-528 YQLEGYRWMRTRQA
+528 YQLDGYRWMRTRQN

-549 ADDMGLGKTVQTL
+549 ADDMGLGKTIQTL

-570 SGETLPSLLVMP
+570 QGEVLPTLLVMP

-601 VLVYSGNQREKL
+601 VLVYSGPQREKL
-613 QSQINKVDLV
+613 QAQVKKTDL
-623 ICSFGMV
+623 ILCSFGLV

-638 KQAFA
+638 KQEFS

-651 AIKNPLANITK
+651 AIKNPQANITK

-676 GTPLENSTLDLWS
+676 GTPLENSTMDLWS

-694 NAGLLGSQRYFK
+694 NSGLLGTQKYFK

-712 IEKKADAEKKKRLYY
+712 IEKKADGDMKKRLYF

-751 VTYCAM
+751 ITYCGM
-757 TDEQET
+757 SEEQER

-768 KSFYRDALL
+768 KSFYRDVLL

-804 HPLLVD
+804 HPLLCEEGYV
-810 ENYAGESGKMEAV
+810 GESGKMEAV
-823 MEKLETVLEQHHKV
+823 LEKLETVLEQHHKV
-837 LIFSQFVQHLNII
+837 LIFSQFVQHLQII
-850 RKKLDAMGISYAYL
+850 KRALDEQGVAYAYL
-864 DGATGDRKGQVESF
+864 DGSTTDRKGQVESF
-878 QKEGGQSVFLISL
+878 QKSDGQSVFLISL

-919 QAIDRAHRIGQKKTV
+919 QAIDRAHRIGQEKTV
-934 FTYKFISKQTVEEKI
+934 FTYKFITKETVEEKI

-974 SEEEVLDLLS
+974 SEDEVLDLLS

>member
-1 MKIIPSKPFQVVY
+1 
-14 SILSHECL
+14 
-22 GYLFD
+22 
-27 VFVVQLNEKSQLTWE
+27 VFVVQLNEKGQLTWE
-42 YQTLTSRNFNE
+42 YQTLTVRNFHE
-53 FEHQLD
+53 FSHGLD
-59 ERDRTAVGLIEAIKP
+59 ERDEAAVKLIEGMKPAAIF
-74 VMIYEKYNAQKKR
+74 EKFNTSKR
-87 SQEEFFLKTFDPE
+87 KTIEEFYLKTFDAE
-100 KGEKEMAE
+100 KGEKEIQE
-108 AILQIVEKKRAQI
+108 AVHSVIEKRRAQI
-121 FELICPDKTLFIMGN
+121 FDLICPDKTLFIMGN

-143 SVQIQAEPVE
+143 SIEIQSEPVE

-162 ENTHYFPSLKYQG
+162 ENTHYFPTLKYLG
-175 NKLEFQYKDAMILC
+175 AKLEFQYKDAMILC

-201 YHFKPALEGKKLKTF
+201 YHFKPLLEGKKLRAF
-216 LNKKFVVIPKN
+216 LNKKFVIIPKN
-227 MEEDYFRKFVKG
+227 MEEDYFRKFVKA
-239 MVARYPVHAKGFEI
+239 MVARYPIYAKGFEV
-253 INSEKNCQYLLSYG
+253 INTEKNCQFLLTYG
-267 PIGPKIEETEA
+267 PITLRLDEEEKSAT
-278 GGKVSKKNSAALE
+278 KKAAALV
-291 AADRWQFVL
+291 AADRWNFVL

-308 FPWDNLSS
+308 FPWDGLSA

-321 FEKKGDS
+321 FEKKGES

-336 SLSKEKRAFSALKN
+336 SLTKEKRAFQYLKSI
-350 LGLPLET
+350 GLPLEQ
-357 DGRAMIS
+357 DGRTSIS
-364 RAEAV
+364 RSDAV
-369 QWLTVNKQ
+369 QWLTEHKQ
-377 AIDQAGFTLHFKGDG
+377 DLDQAGYLVQFRGDG
-392 QAPRYFLGKPEIN
+392 QAPRYFLGKPEIK

-415 DVQAIISFGEF
+415 DIQAVISFGTF

-435 LILAKKHEFHLPDG
+435 LILAKKKEFHLPDG
-449 SIAMIPENWFHD
+449 SIAIIPDNWFHD
-461 YQDLFYFSETRPGDD
+461 YQDLFYFSETRPGEE
-476 GIYLKK
+476 GVYLKR

-491 ENQDLIKT
+491 EDQDLIKT
-499 ALRQKTVQD
+499 SLRSRTVAD
-508 LSLMTK
+508 LSLQSK
-514 EYPVPKQFKGTLRP
+514 DFPVPKNFRGTLRP
-528 YQLEGYRWMRTRQA
+528 YQLDGYRWMRTRQN

-549 ADDMGLGKTVQTL
+549 ADDMGLGKTIQTL

-570 SGETLPSLLVMP
+570 QGEVLPTLLVMP

-601 VLVYSGNQREKL
+601 VLVYSGPQREKI
-613 QSQINKVDLV
+613 QAQVKKTDL
-623 ICSFGMV
+623 ILCSFGLV

-638 KQAFA
+638 KQEFS

-651 AIKNPLANITK
+651 AIKNPQANITK

-676 GTPLENSTLDLWS
+676 GTPLENSTMDLWS

-694 NAGLLGSQRYFK
+694 NSGLLGTQKYFK

-712 IEKKADAEKKKRLYY
+712 IEKKADGDMKKRLYF

-751 VTYCAM
+751 ITYCGM
-757 TDEQET
+757 SEEQER

-768 KSFYRDALL
+768 KSFYRDVLL

-804 HPLLVD
+804 HPLLCEVG
-810 ENYAGESGKMEAV
+810 YVGESGKMEAV
-823 MEKLETVLEQHHKV
+823 LEKLETVLEQHHKV
-837 LIFSQFVQHLNII
+837 LIFSQFVQHLQII
-850 RKKLDAMGISYAYL
+850 KRALDEQGVAYAYL
-864 DGATGDRKGQVESF
+864 DGSTTDRKGQVESF
-878 QKEGGQSVFLISL
+878 QKSDGQSVFLISL

-919 QAIDRAHRIGQKKTV
+919 QAIDRAHRIGQEKTV
-934 FTYKFISKQTVEEKI
+934 FTYKFITKETVEEKI

-974 SEEEVLDLLS
+974 SEDEVLDLLS

>member
-1 MKIIPSKPFQVVY
+1 
-14 SILSHECL
+14 
-22 GYLFD
+22 
-27 VFVVQLNEKSQLTWE
+27 
-42 YQTLTSRNFNE
+42 
-53 FEHQLD
+53 
-59 ERDRTAVGLIEAIKP
+59 
-74 VMIYEKYNAQKKR
+74 
-87 SQEEFFLKTFDPE
+87 
-100 KGEKEMAE
+100 
-108 AILQIVEKKRAQI
+108 
-121 FELICPDKTLFIMGN
+121 
-136 DGNPMRQ
+136 
-143 SVQIQAEPVE
+143 
-153 VLFHFMRNE
+153 
-162 ENTHYFPSLKYQG
+162 
-175 NKLEFQYKDAMILC
+175 MILC

-201 YHFKPALEGKKLKTF
+201 YHFKPLLEGKKLRAF

-227 MEEDYFRKFVKG
+227 MEEDYFRKFVKA
-239 MVARYPVHAKGFEI
+239 MIARYPIYAKGFEV
-253 INSEKNCQYLLSYG
+253 INTEKNCQFLLTYG
-267 PIGPKIEETEA
+267 PITPRLDEEE
-278 GGKVSKKNSAALE
+278 KSAAKKAAALV
-291 AADRWQFVL
+291 AADRWNFVL

-308 FPWDNLSS
+308 FPWDGLSV

-321 FEKKGDS
+321 FEKKGES

-336 SLSKEKRAFSALKN
+336 SLTKEKRAFQYLKSI
-350 LGLPLET
+350 GLPLEL
-357 DGRAMIS
+357 DGRTSIS
-364 RAEAV
+364 RSDAV
-369 QWLTVNKQ
+369 QWLTEHKQ
-377 AIDQAGFTLHFKGDG
+377 DLDQAGYLVQFRGDG
-392 QAPRYFLGKPEIN
+392 QAPRYFLGKPEIK

-415 DVQAIISFGEF
+415 DIQAVISFGTF

-435 LILAKKHEFHLPDG
+435 LILAKKKEFHLPDG
-449 SIAMIPENWFHD
+449 SIAIIPDNWFHD
-461 YQDLFYFSETRPGDD
+461 YQDLFYFSETRPGEE
-476 GIYLKK
+476 GVYLKR

-491 ENQDLIKT
+491 EDQDLIKT
-499 ALRQKTVQD
+499 SLRSKTVAD
-508 LSLMTK
+508 LSLQSK
-514 EYPVPKQFKGTLRP
+514 DFPVPKNFRGTLRP
-528 YQLEGYRWMRTRQA
+528 YQLDGYRWMRTRQN

-549 ADDMGLGKTVQTL
+549 ADDMGLGKTIQTL

-570 SGETLPSLLVMP
+570 QGEVLPTLLVMP

-601 VLVYSGNQREKL
+601 VLVYSGPQREKI
-613 QSQINKVDLV
+613 QAQVKKTDL
-623 ICSFGMV
+623 ILCSFGLV

-638 KQAFA
+638 KQEFS

-651 AIKNPLANITK
+651 AIKNPQANITK

-676 GTPLENSTLDLWS
+676 GTPLENSTMDLWS

-694 NAGLLGSQRYFK
+694 NSGLLGTQKYFK

-712 IEKKADAEKKKRLYY
+712 IEKKADGDMKKRLYF

-751 VTYCAM
+751 ITYCGM
-757 TDEQET
+757 SEEQER

-768 KSFYRDALL
+768 KSFYRDVLL

-804 HPLLVD
+804 HPLLCEVG
-810 ENYAGESGKMEAV
+810 YVGESGKMEAV
-823 MEKLETVLEQHHKV
+823 LEKLETVLEQHHKV
-837 LIFSQFVQHLNII
+837 LIFSQFVQHLQII
-850 RKKLDAMGISYAYL
+850 KRALDEQGVSYAYL
-864 DGATGDRKGQVESF
+864 DGSTTDRKGQVESF
-878 QKEGGQSVFLISL
+878 QKSDGQSVFLISL

-919 QAIDRAHRIGQKKTV
+919 QAIDRAHRIGQEKTV
-934 FTYKFISKQTVEEKI
+934 FTYKFITKETVEEKI

-974 SEEEVLDLLS
+974 SEDEVLDLLS

>member
-1 MKIIPSKPFQVVY
+1 
-14 SILSHECL
+14 
-22 GYLFD
+22 
-27 VFVVQLNEKSQLTWE
+27 VFVVQLNEKGQLTWE
-42 YQTLTSRNFNE
+42 YQTLTVRNFHE
-53 FEHQLD
+53 FAHGLD
-59 ERDRTAVGLIEAIKP
+59 ERDEAAVKWIEGMKPAAIF
-74 VMIYEKYNAQKKR
+74 EKFNTSKR
-87 SQEEFFLKTFDPE
+87 KSIEEFYLKTFDAE
-100 KGEKEMAE
+100 KGEKEIQE
-108 AILQIVEKKRAQI
+108 VVQSVIEKRRAQV
-121 FELICPDKTLFIMGN
+121 FDLICPDKTLFIMGN

-143 SVQIQAEPVE
+143 AIEIQSEPVE

-162 ENTHYFPSLKYQG
+162 ENTHYFPTLKYLG
-175 NKLEFQYKDAMILC
+175 AKLEFQYKDAMILC

-201 YHFKPALEGKKLKTF
+201 YHFKPLLEGKKLRAF

-227 MEEDYFRKFVKG
+227 MEEDYFRKFVKA
-239 MVARYPVHAKGFEI
+239 MVARYPIYAKGFEV
-253 INSEKNCQYLLSYG
+253 INTEKNCQFLLTYG
-267 PIGPKIEETEA
+267 PITPKLDEDE
-278 GGKVSKKNSAALE
+278 KSVSKKAAALV
-291 AADRWQFVL
+291 AADRWNFVL

-308 FPWDNLSS
+308 FPWDGLSA

-321 FEKKGDS
+321 FEKKGES

-336 SLSKEKRAFSALKN
+336 SLTKEKRAFQYLKSI
-350 LGLPLET
+350 GLPLEQ
-357 DGRAMIS
+357 DGRTSIS
-364 RAEAV
+364 RSDAV
-369 QWLTVNKQ
+369 LWLTEHKQ
-377 AIDQAGFTLHFKGDG
+377 DLDQSGYLVQFRGDG
-392 QAPRYFLGKPEIN
+392 QAPRYFLGKPEIK

-415 DVQAIISFGEF
+415 DIQAVISFGTF

-435 LILAKKHEFHLPDG
+435 LILAKKKEFHLPDG
-449 SIAMIPENWFHD
+449 SIAIIPDNWFHD
-461 YQDLFYFSETRPGDD
+461 YQDLFYFSETRPGEE
-476 GIYLKK
+476 GVYLKR

-491 ENQDLIKT
+491 EDQALIKT
-499 ALRQKTVQD
+499 SLRSKTVAD
-508 LSLMTK
+508 LSLQSK
-514 EYPVPKQFKGTLRP
+514 DFPVPKNFKGTLRP
-528 YQLEGYRWMRTRQA
+528 YQLDGYRWMRTRQN

-549 ADDMGLGKTVQTL
+549 ADDMGLGKTIQTL

-570 SGETLPSLLVMP
+570 QGEILPTLLVMP

-601 VLVYSGNQREKL
+601 VLVYSGPQREKL
-613 QSQINKVDLV
+613 QVQLKKTDL
-623 ICSFGMV
+623 ILCSFGLV

-638 KQAFA
+638 KQEFS

-651 AIKNPLANITK
+651 AIKNPQANITK

-676 GTPLENSTLDLWS
+676 GTPLENSTMDLWS

-694 NAGLLGSQRYFK
+694 NSGLLGTQKYFK

-712 IEKKADAEKKKRLYY
+712 IEKKADGDMKKRLYF

-736 EKRQVAADLPEKMES
+736 EKRQVAADLPAKMES
-751 VTYCAM
+751 ITYCGM
-757 TDEQET
+757 SEEQER

-768 KSFYRDALL
+768 KSFYRDVLL

-804 HPLLVD
+804 HPLLC
-810 ENYAGESGKMEAV
+810 EEGYLGESGKMEAV
-823 MEKLETVLEQHHKV
+823 LEKLETVLEQHHKV
-837 LIFSQFVQHLNII
+837 LIFSQFVQHLQII
-850 RKKLDAMGISYAYL
+850 KRALDEQGVAYAYL
-864 DGATGDRKGQVESF
+864 DGSTTDRKGQVESF
-878 QKEGGQSVFLISL
+878 QKSDGQSVFLISL

-919 QAIDRAHRIGQKKTV
+919 QAIDRAHRIGQEKTV
-934 FTYKFISKQTVEEKI
+934 FTYKFITKETVEEKI

-974 SEEEVLDLLS
+974 SEDEVLDLLS

>member
-1 MKIIPSKPFQVVY
+1 
-14 SILSHECL
+14 
-22 GYLFD
+22 
-27 VFVVQLNEKSQLTWE
+27 VFVVQLNEKGQLTWE
-42 YQTLTSRNFNE
+42 YQTLTVRNFHE
-53 FEHQLD
+53 FAHGLD
-59 ERDRTAVGLIEAIKP
+59 ERDEAAVKLIEGMKPAAIF
-74 VMIYEKYNAQKKR
+74 EKFNTSKR
-87 SQEEFFLKTFDPE
+87 KTIEEFYLKTFDAE
-100 KGEKEMAE
+100 KGEKEIQE
-108 AILQIVEKKRAQI
+108 AVQSVIEKRRAQI
-121 FELICPDKTLFIMGN
+121 FDLICPDKTLFIMGN

-143 SVQIQAEPVE
+143 SIEIQSEPVE

-162 ENTHYFPSLKYQG
+162 ENTHYFPTLKYLG
-175 NKLEFQYKDAMILC
+175 AKLEFQYKDAMILC

-201 YHFKPALEGKKLKTF
+201 YHFKPLLEGKKLRAF

-227 MEEDYFRKFVKG
+227 MEEDYFRKFVKA
-239 MVARYPVHAKGFEI
+239 MVARYPIYAKGFEV
-253 INSEKNCQYLLSYG
+253 INTEKNCQFLLTYG
-267 PIGPKIEETEA
+267 PITPRIDEEE
-278 GGKVSKKNSAALE
+278 KSAAKKAAALV
-291 AADRWQFVL
+291 AADRWNFVL

-308 FPWDNLSS
+308 FPWDGLSA

-321 FEKKGDS
+321 FEKKGES

-336 SLSKEKRAFSALKN
+336 SLTKEKRAFQYLKSI
-350 LGLPLET
+350 GLPLEQ
-357 DGRAMIS
+357 DGRTSIS
-364 RAEAV
+364 RSDAV
-369 QWLTVNKQ
+369 QWLTEHKQ
-377 AIDQAGFTLHFKGDG
+377 DLDQSGYLVQFRGDG
-392 QAPRYFLGKPEIN
+392 QAPRYFLGKPEIK

-415 DVQAIISFGEF
+415 DIQAVISFGTF

-435 LILAKKHEFHLPDG
+435 LILAKKKEFHLPDG
-449 SIAMIPENWFHD
+449 SIAIIPDNWFHD
-461 YQDLFYFSETRPGDD
+461 YQDLFYFSETRPGEE
-476 GIYLKK
+476 GVYLKR

-491 ENQDLIKT
+491 EDQDLIKT
-499 ALRQKTVQD
+499 SLRSKTVAD
-508 LSLMTK
+508 LSLQSK
-514 EYPVPKQFKGTLRP
+514 DFPVPKNFRGTLRP
-528 YQLEGYRWMRTRQA
+528 YQLDGYRWMRTRQN

-549 ADDMGLGKTVQTL
+549 ADDMGLGKTIQTL

-570 SGETLPSLLVMP
+570 QGEVLPTLLVMP

-601 VLVYSGNQREKL
+601 VLVYSGPQREKL
-613 QSQINKVDLV
+613 QAQVKKTDL
-623 ICSFGMV
+623 ILCSFGLV

-638 KQAFA
+638 KQEFS

-651 AIKNPLANITK
+651 AIKNPQANITK

-676 GTPLENSTLDLWS
+676 GTPLENSTMDLWS

-694 NAGLLGSQRYFK
+694 NSGLLGTQKYFK

-712 IEKKADAEKKKRLYY
+712 IEKKADGDMKKRLYF

-751 VTYCAM
+751 ITYCGM
-757 TDEQET
+757 SEEQER

-768 KSFYRDALL
+768 KSFYRDVLL

-804 HPLLVD
+804 HPLLCEEGYV
-810 ENYAGESGKMEAV
+810 GESGKMEAV
-823 MEKLETVLEQHHKV
+823 LEKLETVLEQHHKV
-837 LIFSQFVQHLNII
+837 LIFSQFVQHLQII
-850 RKKLDAMGISYAYL
+850 KRALDQQGVAYAYL
-864 DGATGDRKGQVESF
+864 DGSTTDRKGQVESF
-878 QKEGGQSVFLISL
+878 QKSDGQSVFLISL

-919 QAIDRAHRIGQKKTV
+919 QAIDRAHRIGQEKTV
-934 FTYKFISKQTVEEKI
+934 FTYKFITKETVEEKI

-974 SEEEVLDLLS
+974 SEDEVLDLLS

>member
-1 MKIIPSKPFQVVY
+1 M
-14 SILSHECL
+14 
-22 GYLFD
+22 
-27 VFVVQLNEKSQLTWE
+27 QLNEKGQLTWE
-42 YQTLTSRNFNE
+42 YQTLTSRNYHE
-53 FEHQLD
+53 FVAGLD
-59 ERDRTAVGLIEAIKP
+59 ERDEACVKLIEGMKPAAIF
-74 VMIYEKYNAQKKR
+74 EKYNTSKR
-87 SQEEFFLKTFDPE
+87 KTIEEFYLKTFDPE
-100 KGEKEMAE
+100 KGDKEIAE
-108 AILQIVEKKRAQI
+108 SVHANIERRRAQI

-143 SVQIQAEPVE
+143 PVQIQAEAVE

-162 ENTHYFPSLKYQG
+162 ENTHYFPTLKYQG
-175 NKLEFQYKDAMILC
+175 NKLEFQYKDALILC

-201 YHFKPALEGKKLKTF
+201 YHFKPQLEGKKLRAF

-227 MEEDYFRKFVKG
+227 MEEDYFRKFVKA

-253 INSEKNCQYLLSYG
+253 TNTEKNCQYLLSYG
-267 PIGPKIEETEA
+267 PIVPKHDGDDKPT
-278 GGKVSKKNSAALE
+278 SKKALE

-308 FPWDNLSS
+308 FPWDGLAA

-321 FEKKGDS
+321 FEKKADS
-328 YAFQKIMR
+328 FAFQKIMR
-336 SLSKEKRAFSALKN
+336 SLVKEKRSFQSLKSM
-350 LGLPLET
+350 GLPMES
-357 DGRAMIS
+357 DGRATIS
-364 RAEAV
+364 RSDAV
-369 QWLTVNKQ
+369 QWLTAHKQ
-377 AIDQAGFTLHFKGDG
+377 DLDQAGFTVHFKGDG
-392 QAPRYFLGKPEIN
+392 SAPRYFLGKPEIS
-405 IRIGEKLDWF
+405 IRIGEKFDWF
-415 DVQAIISFGEF
+415 DIQAIISFGQF

-435 LILAKKHEFHLPDG
+435 LILQKKKEFHLPDG
-449 SIAMIPENWFHD
+449 SIAIIPDNWFHD

-476 GIYLKK
+476 GVYLRR
-482 QHFQLVQEW
+482 QHFQLIQEW
-491 ENQDLIKT
+491 ENQDLVKT
-499 ALRQKTVQD
+499 SLKTKTLND
-508 LSLMTK
+508 LKLETK
-514 EYPVPKQFKGTLRP
+514 EFPIPKNFKGTLRP
-528 YQLEGYRWMRTRQA
+528 YQLEGYRWMRTRQV

-570 SGETLPSLLVMP
+570 QGEALPTLLVMP

-601 VLVYSGNQREKL
+601 VLVYSGPQREKL
-613 QSQINKVDLV
+613 QAQIGKVDLFL
-623 ICSFGMV
+623 CSFGMV

-638 KQAFA
+638 KQSFS

-667 NAKYRLVMT
+667 NAKFRLVMT
-676 GTPLENSTLDLWS
+676 GTPLENSTMDLWS

-694 NAGLLGSQRYFK
+694 NTGLLGTQRYFK
-706 DHFQVP
+706 DSFQIP
-712 IEKKADAEKKKRLYY
+712 IEKKADGDQKKRLYF

-751 VTYCAM
+751 ITYCAM
-757 TDEQET
+757 SEEQER

-768 KSFYRDALL
+768 KSFYRDILL

-804 HPLLVD
+804 HPALC
-810 ENYAGESGKMEAV
+810 EEGFTGESGKMEAV
-823 MEKLETVLEQHHKV
+823 LEKLETVLEQHHKV
-837 LIFSQFVQHLNII
+837 LIFSQFVQHLGLI
-850 RKKLDAMGISYAYL
+850 RRALDERGIAYAYL
-864 DGATGDRKGQVESF
+864 DGSTSDRMGQVESF
-878 QKEGGQSVFLISL
+878 QKDDGQSVFLISL

-934 FTYKFISKQTVEEKI
+934 FTYKFISKETVEEKI
-949 LALQQRKLD
+949 LSLQQRKLD
-958 LANELV
+958 LANDLV

-974 SEEEVLDLLS
+974 SEDEVLDLLS

>member
-1 MKIIPSKPFQVVY
+1 M
-14 SILSHECL
+14 
-22 GYLFD
+22 
-27 VFVVQLNEKSQLTWE
+27 QLNEKGQLTWE
-42 YQTLTSRNFNE
+42 YQTLTTRNYHE
-53 FEHQLD
+53 FAAGLD
-59 ERDRTAVGLIEAIKP
+59 ERDEASVKLIEGMKPAAIF
-74 VMIYEKYNAQKKR
+74 EKYNTSKR
-87 SQEEFFLKTFDPE
+87 KTIEEFFLKTFDAE
-100 KGEKEMAE
+100 KGDKEVAE
-108 AILQIVEKKRAQI
+108 AVHANIERRRGQI
-121 FELICPDKTLFIMGN
+121 FELIAPEKTLFIMGN

-162 ENTHYFPSLKYQG
+162 ENTHYFPSLKYLG
-175 NKLEFQYKDAMILC
+175 NKLEFQYKDALILC

-201 YHFKPALEGKKLKTF
+201 YHFKPQLEGKKLRAF

-227 MEEDYFRKFVKG
+227 MEEDYFRKFVKA

-253 INSEKNCQYLLSYG
+253 TNTEKNCQYLLSYG
-267 PIGPKIEETEA
+267 PIVPKLDEDEKPT
-278 GGKVSKKNSAALE
+278 SKKALE

-308 FPWDNLSS
+308 FPWDGLSA

-336 SLSKEKRAFSALKN
+336 SLVKEKRSFQSLKSM
-350 LGLPLET
+350 GLPMEA
-357 DGRAMIS
+357 DGRATIS
-364 RAEAV
+364 RSDAV
-369 QWLTVNKQ
+369 QWLTAHKQ
-377 AIDQAGFTLHFKGDG
+377 DLDQAGFVVQFKGDG
-392 QAPRYFLGKPEIN
+392 SAPRYFLGKPEIS
-405 IRIGEKLDWF
+405 IRIGEKFDWF
-415 DVQAIISFGEF
+415 DIQAIISFGQF

-435 LILAKKHEFHLPDG
+435 LILQKKKEFHLPDG
-449 SIAMIPENWFHD
+449 SIAIIPDNWFHD
-461 YQDLFYFSETRPGDD
+461 YQDLFYFSETRPGED
-476 GIYLKK
+476 GVYLRR
-482 QHFQLVQEW
+482 QHFQLIQEW
-491 ENQDLIKT
+491 ENQDLVKT
-499 ALRQKTVQD
+499 SLKAKTLSD
-508 LSLMTK
+508 LKLETK
-514 EYPVPKQFKGTLRP
+514 EYPVPKNFKGTLRP
-528 YQLEGYRWMRTRQA
+528 YQLEGYRWMRTRQV

-570 SGETLPSLLVMP
+570 QGETLPTLLVMP

-601 VLVYSGNQREKL
+601 VLVYSGPQREKL
-613 QSQINKVDLV
+613 QAQIGKVDLLL
-623 ICSFGMV
+623 CSFGMV

-638 KQAFA
+638 KQAFS

-667 NAKYRLVMT
+667 NAKFRLVMT
-676 GTPLENSTLDLWS
+676 GTPLENSTMDLWS

-694 NAGLLGSQRYFK
+694 NTGLLGSQRYFK
-706 DHFQVP
+706 DSFQIP
-712 IEKKADAEKKKRLYY
+712 IEKKADGDQKKRLYF

-751 VTYCAM
+751 ITYCAM
-757 TDEQET
+757 SEEQER

-768 KSFYRDALL
+768 KSFYRDVLL

-804 HPLLVD
+804 HPALCED
-810 ENYAGESGKMEAV
+810 GFTGESGKMEAV
-823 MEKLETVLEQHHKV
+823 LEKLETVLEQHHKV
-837 LIFSQFVQHLNII
+837 LIFSQFVQHLGLI
-850 RKKLDAMGISYAYL
+850 RKALDERGIAYAYL
-864 DGATGDRKGQVESF
+864 DGSTSDRKGQVESF
-878 QKEGGQSVFLISL
+878 QKDDGQSVFLISL

-934 FTYKFISKQTVEEKI
+934 FTYKFISKETVEEKI
-949 LALQQRKLD
+949 LSLQQRKLD
-958 LANELV
+958 LANDLV
-964 TSDESILRAL
+964 TSDESILRTL
-974 SEEEVLDLLS
+974 SEDEVLDLLS

>member
-1 MKIIPSKPFQVVY
+1 MKISPNKPFRVVY
-14 SILSHECL
+14 SILSHEFL
-22 GYLFD
+22 RYLFE
-27 VFVVQLNEKSQLTWE
+27 VFVVQLNEKGQLTWE
-42 YQTLTSRNFNE
+42 YQTLTVRNFHE
-53 FEHQLD
+53 FAHGLD
-59 ERDRTAVGLIEAIKP
+59 ERDEAAVKLIEGMKP
-74 VMIYEKYNAQKKR
+74 AVIFEKFNTSKR
-87 SQEEFFLKTFDPE
+87 KTIEEFYLKTFDAE
-100 KGEKEMAE
+100 KGEKEIQE
-108 AILQIVEKKRAQI
+108 AVQSVIEKRRAQI
-121 FELICPDKTLFIMGN
+121 FDLICPDKTLFIMGN

-143 SVQIQAEPVE
+143 SIEIQAEPVE

-162 ENTHYFPSLKYQG
+162 ENTHYFPTLKYLG
-175 NKLEFQYKDAMILC
+175 AKLEFQYKDAMILC

-201 YHFKPALEGKKLKTF
+201 YHFKPLLEGKKLRAF

-227 MEEDYFRKFVKG
+227 MEEDYFRKFVKA
-239 MVARYPVHAKGFEI
+239 MVARYPIYAKGFEV
-253 INSEKNCQYLLSYG
+253 INTEKNCQFLLTYG
-267 PIGPKIEETEA
+267 PITPRLDEEE
-278 GGKVSKKNSAALE
+278 KSAAKKAAALV
-291 AADRWQFVL
+291 AADRWNFVL

-308 FPWDNLSS
+308 FPWDGLSA

-321 FEKKGDS
+321 FEKKGES

-336 SLSKEKRAFSALKN
+336 SLTKEKRAFQYLKSI
-350 LGLPLET
+350 GLPLEQ
-357 DGRAMIS
+357 DGRTSIS
-364 RAEAV
+364 RSDAV
-369 QWLTVNKQ
+369 QWLTEHKQ
-377 AIDQAGFTLHFKGDG
+377 DLDQAGYLVQFRGDG
-392 QAPRYFLGKPEIN
+392 QAPRYFLGKPEIK

-415 DVQAIISFGEF
+415 DIQAVISFGTF

-435 LILAKKHEFHLPDG
+435 LILAKKKEFHLPDG
-449 SIAMIPENWFHD
+449 SIAIIPDNWFHD
-461 YQDLFYFSETRPGDD
+461 YQDLFYFSETRPGEE
-476 GIYLKK
+476 GVYLKR

-491 ENQDLIKT
+491 EDQDLIKT
-499 ALRQKTVQD
+499 SLRSKTVAD
-508 LSLMTK
+508 LSLQSK
-514 EYPVPKQFKGTLRP
+514 DFPVPKNFRGTLRP
-528 YQLEGYRWMRTRQA
+528 YQLDGYRWMRTRQN

-549 ADDMGLGKTVQTL
+549 ADDMGLGKTIQTL

-570 SGETLPSLLVMP
+570 QGEVLPTLLVMP

-601 VLVYSGNQREKL
+601 VLVYSGPQREKL
-613 QSQINKVDLV
+613 QAQVKKTDL
-623 ICSFGMV
+623 ILCSFGLV
-630 RSDIDWFE
+630 RYDIDWFE
-638 KQAFA
+638 KQEFS

-651 AIKNPLANITK
+651 AIKNPQANITK

-676 GTPLENSTLDLWS
+676 GTPLENSTMDLWS

-694 NAGLLGSQRYFK
+694 NSGLLGTQKYFK
-706 DHFQVP
+706 DHFQIP
-712 IEKKADAEKKKRLYY
+712 IEKKADGDMKKRLYF

-751 VTYCAM
+751 ITYCGM
-757 TDEQET
+757 SEEQER

-768 KSFYRDALL
+768 KSFYRDVLL

-804 HPLLVD
+804 HPLLCEEGYV
-810 ENYAGESGKMEAV
+810 GESGKMEAV
-823 MEKLETVLEQHHKV
+823 LEKLETVLEQHHKI
-837 LIFSQFVQHLNII
+837 LIFSQFVQHLQII
-850 RKKLDAMGISYAYL
+850 KRALDEQGVAYAYL
-864 DGATGDRKGQVESF
+864 DGSTTDRKGQVESF
-878 QKEGGQSVFLISL
+878 QKSDGQSVFLISL

-919 QAIDRAHRIGQKKTV
+919 QAIDRAHRIGQEKTV
-934 FTYKFISKQTVEEKI
+934 FTYKFITKETVEEKI

-974 SEEEVLDLLS
+974 SEDEVLDLLS

>member
-1 MKIIPSKPFQVVY
+1 MKPAAIFEKFNTSKRKT
-14 SILSHECL
+14 I
-22 GYLFD
+22 
-27 VFVVQLNEKSQLTWE
+27 
-42 YQTLTSRNFNE
+42 
-53 FEHQLD
+53 
-59 ERDRTAVGLIEAIKP
+59 
-74 VMIYEKYNAQKKR
+74 
-87 SQEEFFLKTFDPE
+87 EEFYLKTFDAE
-100 KGEKEMAE
+100 KGEKEIQE
-108 AILQIVEKKRAQI
+108 AVQSVIEKRRAQI
-121 FELICPDKTLFIMGN
+121 FDLICPDKTLFIMGN

-143 SVQIQAEPVE
+143 SIEIQSEPVE

-162 ENTHYFPSLKYQG
+162 ENTHYFPTLKYLG
-175 NKLEFQYKDAMILC
+175 AKLEFQYKDAMILC

-201 YHFKPALEGKKLKTF
+201 YHFKPLLEGKKLRAF

-227 MEEDYFRKFVKG
+227 MEEDYFRKFVKA
-239 MVARYPVHAKGFEI
+239 MVARYPIYAKGFEV
-253 INSEKNCQYLLSYG
+253 INTEKNCQFLLTYG
-267 PIGPKIEETEA
+267 PITPRIDEEE
-278 GGKVSKKNSAALE
+278 KSAAKKAAALV
-291 AADRWQFVL
+291 AADRWNFVL

-308 FPWDNLSS
+308 FPWDGLSA

-321 FEKKGDS
+321 FEKKGES

-336 SLSKEKRAFSALKN
+336 SLTKEKRAFQYLKSI
-350 LGLPLET
+350 GLPLEQ
-357 DGRAMIS
+357 DGRTSIS
-364 RAEAV
+364 RSDAV
-369 QWLTVNKQ
+369 QWLTEHKQ
-377 AIDQAGFTLHFKGDG
+377 DLDQAGYLVQFRGDG
-392 QAPRYFLGKPEIN
+392 QAPRYFLGKPEIK

-415 DVQAIISFGEF
+415 DIQAVISFGTF

-435 LILAKKHEFHLPDG
+435 LILAKKKEFHLPDG
-449 SIAMIPENWFHD
+449 SIAIIPDNWFHD
-461 YQDLFYFSETRPGDD
+461 YQDLFYFSETRPGEE
-476 GIYLKK
+476 GVYLKR

-491 ENQDLIKT
+491 EDQDLIKT
-499 ALRQKTVQD
+499 SLRSKTVAD
-508 LSLMTK
+508 LSLQSK
-514 EYPVPKQFKGTLRP
+514 DFPVPKNFRGTLRP
-528 YQLEGYRWMRTRQA
+528 YQLDGYRWMRTRQN

-549 ADDMGLGKTVQTL
+549 ADDMGLGKTIQTL

-570 SGETLPSLLVMP
+570 QGEVLPTLLVMP

-601 VLVYSGNQREKL
+601 VLVYSGPQREKL
-613 QSQINKVDLV
+613 QAQVKKTDL
-623 ICSFGMV
+623 ILCSFGLV

-638 KQAFA
+638 KQEFS

-651 AIKNPLANITK
+651 AIKNPQANITK

-676 GTPLENSTLDLWS
+676 GTPLENSTMDLWS

-694 NAGLLGSQRYFK
+694 NSGLLGTQKYFK

-712 IEKKADAEKKKRLYY
+712 IEKKADGDMKKRLYF

-751 VTYCAM
+751 ITYCGM
-757 TDEQET
+757 SEEQER

-768 KSFYRDALL
+768 KSFYRDVLL

-804 HPLLVD
+804 HPLLCEEGYV
-810 ENYAGESGKMEAV
+810 GESGKMEAV
-823 MEKLETVLEQHHKV
+823 LEKLETVLEQHHKV
-837 LIFSQFVQHLNII
+837 LIFSQFVQHLQII
-850 RKKLDAMGISYAYL
+850 KRALDEQGVAYAYL
-864 DGATGDRKGQVESF
+864 DGSTTDRKGQVESF
-878 QKEGGQSVFLISL
+878 QKSDGQSVFLISL

-919 QAIDRAHRIGQKKTV
+919 QAIDRAHRIGQEKTV
-934 FTYKFISKQTVEEKI
+934 FTYKFITKETVEEKI

-974 SEEEVLDLLS
+974 SEDEVLDLLS

>member
-1 MKIIPSKPFQVVY
+1 MKISPNKPFRVVY
-14 SILSHECL
+14 SILSHEFL
-22 GYLFD
+22 GYLFE
-27 VFVVQLNEKSQLTWE
+27 VFAVQLNEKGQLTWE
-42 YQTLTSRNFNE
+42 YQTLTVRNFHE
-53 FEHQLD
+53 FAHGLD
-59 ERDRTAVGLIEAIKP
+59 ERDEAAVKLIEGMKPAAIF
-74 VMIYEKYNAQKKR
+74 EKFNTSKR
-87 SQEEFFLKTFDPE
+87 KTIEEFYLKTFDAE
-100 KGEKEMAE
+100 KGEKEIQE
-108 AILQIVEKKRAQI
+108 AVQSVIEKRRAQI
-121 FELICPDKTLFIMGN
+121 FDLICPDKTLFIMGN

-143 SVQIQAEPVE
+143 SIEIQAEPVE

-162 ENTHYFPSLKYQG
+162 ENTHYFPTLKYLSA
-175 NKLEFQYKDAMILC
+175 KLEFQYKDAMILC

-201 YHFKPALEGKKLKTF
+201 YHFKPLLEGKKLRAF

-227 MEEDYFRKFVKG
+227 MEEDYFRKFVKA
-239 MVARYPVHAKGFEI
+239 MVARYPIYAKGFEV
-253 INSEKNCQYLLSYG
+253 INTEKNCQFLLTYG
-267 PIGPKIEETEA
+267 PITPRLDEEE
-278 GGKVSKKNSAALE
+278 KSAAKKAAALV
-291 AADRWQFVL
+291 AADRWNFVL

-308 FPWDNLSS
+308 FPWDGLSA

-321 FEKKGDS
+321 FEKKGES

-336 SLSKEKRAFSALKN
+336 SLTKEKRAFQYLKSI
-350 LGLPLET
+350 GLPLEQ
-357 DGRAMIS
+357 DGRTSIS
-364 RAEAV
+364 RSDAV
-369 QWLTVNKQ
+369 QWLTEHKQ
-377 AIDQAGFTLHFKGDG
+377 DLDQAGYLVQFRGDG
-392 QAPRYFLGKPEIN
+392 QAPRYFLGKPEIK

-415 DVQAIISFGEF
+415 DIQAVISFGTF

-435 LILAKKHEFHLPDG
+435 LILAKKKEFHLPDG
-449 SIAMIPENWFHD
+449 SIAIIPDNWFHD
-461 YQDLFYFSETRPGDD
+461 YQDLFYFSETRPGEE
-476 GIYLKK
+476 GVYLKR

-491 ENQDLIKT
+491 EDQDLIKT
-499 ALRQKTVQD
+499 SLRSKTVAD
-508 LSLMTK
+508 LSLQSK
-514 EYPVPKQFKGTLRP
+514 DFPVPKNFRGTLRP
-528 YQLEGYRWMRTRQA
+528 YQLDGYRWMRTRQN

-549 ADDMGLGKTVQTL
+549 ADDMGLGKTIQTL

-570 SGETLPSLLVMP
+570 QGEVLPTLLVMP

-601 VLVYSGNQREKL
+601 VLVYSGPQREKL
-613 QSQINKVDLV
+613 QAQVKKTDL
-623 ICSFGMV
+623 ILCSFGLV
-630 RSDIDWFE
+630 RSDIEWFE
-638 KQAFA
+638 KQEFS

-651 AIKNPLANITK
+651 AIKNPQANITK

-676 GTPLENSTLDLWS
+676 GTPLENSTMDLWS

-694 NAGLLGSQRYFK
+694 NSGLLGTQKYFK
-706 DHFQVP
+706 DHFQIP
-712 IEKKADAEKKKRLYY
+712 IEKKADGDMKKRLYF

-751 VTYCAM
+751 ITYCGM
-757 TDEQET
+757 TEEQER

-768 KSFYRDALL
+768 KSFYRDVLL

-804 HPLLVD
+804 HPLLCEEGYVGD
-810 ENYAGESGKMEAV
+810 SGKMEAV
-823 MEKLETVLEQHHKV
+823 LEKLETVLEQHHKI
-837 LIFSQFVQHLNII
+837 LIFSQFVQHLQII
-850 RKKLDAMGISYAYL
+850 KRALDEQGVAYAYL
-864 DGATGDRKGQVESF
+864 DGSTTDRKGQVESF
-878 QKEGGQSVFLISL
+878 QKSDGQSVFLISL

-919 QAIDRAHRIGQKKTV
+919 QAIDRAHRIGQEKTV
-934 FTYKFISKQTVEEKI
+934 FTYKFITKETVEEKI

-974 SEEEVLDLLS
+974 SEDEVLDLLS

>member
-1 MKIIPSKPFQVVY
+1 MKISPNKPFQVVY
-14 SILSHECL
+14 SLLSHECL
-22 GYLFD
+22 GYLFE
-27 VFVVQLNEKSQLTWE
+27 VFVVQLNEKGQLTWE
-42 YQTLTSRNFNE
+42 YQTLTTRNYHE
-53 FEHQLD
+53 FVAGLD
-59 ERDRTAVGLIEAIKP
+59 ERDEACVKLIEGMKPAAIF
-74 VMIYEKYNAQKKR
+74 EKYNTSKR
-87 SQEEFFLKTFDPE
+87 KTIEEFYLKTFDPE
-100 KGEKEMAE
+100 KGDKEIAE
-108 AILQIVEKKRAQI
+108 SVHANIERRRAQI

-143 SVQIQAEPVE
+143 PVQIQAEAVE

-162 ENTHYFPSLKYQG
+162 ENTHYFPTLKYQG
-175 NKLEFQYKDAMILC
+175 NKLEFQYKDALILC

-201 YHFKPALEGKKLKTF
+201 YHFKPQLEGKKLRAF

-227 MEEDYFRKFVKG
+227 MEEDYFRKFVKA

-253 INSEKNCQYLLSYG
+253 TNTEKNCQYLLSYG
-267 PIGPKIEETEA
+267 PIVPKHDGDDKPT
-278 GGKVSKKNSAALE
+278 SKKALE

-308 FPWDNLSS
+308 FPWDGLAA

-321 FEKKGDS
+321 FEKKADS
-328 YAFQKIMR
+328 FAFQKIMR
-336 SLSKEKRAFSALKN
+336 SLVKEKRSFQSLKSM
-350 LGLPLET
+350 GLPMES
-357 DGRAMIS
+357 DGRATIS
-364 RAEAV
+364 RSDAV
-369 QWLTVNKQ
+369 QWLTAHKQ
-377 AIDQAGFTLHFKGDG
+377 DLDQAGFTVHFKGDG
-392 QAPRYFLGKPEIN
+392 SAPRYFLGKPEIS
-405 IRIGEKLDWF
+405 IRIGEKFDWF
-415 DVQAIISFGEF
+415 DIQAIISFGQF

-435 LILAKKHEFHLPDG
+435 LILQKKKEFHLPDG
-449 SIAMIPENWFHD
+449 SIAIIPDNWFHD

-476 GIYLKK
+476 GVYLRR
-482 QHFQLVQEW
+482 QHFQLIQEW
-491 ENQDLIKT
+491 ENQDLVKT
-499 ALRQKTVQD
+499 SLKTKTLND
-508 LSLMTK
+508 LKLETK
-514 EYPVPKQFKGTLRP
+514 EFPIPKNFKGTLRP
-528 YQLEGYRWMRTRQA
+528 YQLEGYRWMRTRQV

-570 SGETLPSLLVMP
+570 QGEALPTLLVMP

-601 VLVYSGNQREKL
+601 VMVYSGPQREKL
-613 QSQINKVDLV
+613 QAQIGKVDL
-623 ICSFGMV
+623 ILCSFGMV

-638 KQAFA
+638 KQSFS

-667 NAKYRLVMT
+667 NAKFRLVMT
-676 GTPLENSTLDLWS
+676 GTPLENSTMDLWS

-694 NAGLLGSQRYFK
+694 NTGLLGTQRYFK
-706 DHFQVP
+706 DSFQIP
-712 IEKKADAEKKKRLYY
+712 IEKKADGDQKKRLYF

-751 VTYCAM
+751 ITYCAM
-757 TDEQET
+757 SEEQER

-768 KSFYRDALL
+768 KSFYRDILL

-804 HPLLVD
+804 HPALC
-810 ENYAGESGKMEAV
+810 EEGFTGESGKMEAV
-823 MEKLETVLEQHHKV
+823 LEKLETVLEQHHKV
-837 LIFSQFVQHLNII
+837 LIFSQFVQHLGLI
-850 RKKLDAMGISYAYL
+850 RRALDERGIAYAYL
-864 DGATGDRKGQVESF
+864 DGSTSDRMGQVESF
-878 QKEGGQSVFLISL
+878 QKDDGQSVFLISL

-934 FTYKFISKQTVEEKI
+934 FTYKFISKETVEEKI
-949 LALQQRKLD
+949 LSLQQRKLD
-958 LANELV
+958 LANDLV

-974 SEEEVLDLLS
+974 SEDEVLDLLS

>member
-1 MKIIPSKPFQVVY
+1 
-14 SILSHECL
+14 L
-22 GYLFD
+22 GYLFE
-27 VFVVQLNEKSQLTWE
+27 VFVVQLNEKGQLTWE
-42 YQTLTSRNFNE
+42 YQTLTSRNYHE
-53 FEHQLD
+53 FVAGLD
-59 ERDRTAVGLIEAIKP
+59 ERDEACVKLIEGMKPAAIF
-74 VMIYEKYNAQKKR
+74 EKYNTSKR
-87 SQEEFFLKTFDPE
+87 KTIEEFYLKTFDPE
-100 KGEKEMAE
+100 KGDKEIAE
-108 AILQIVEKKRAQI
+108 SVYANIERRRGQI

-143 SVQIQAEPVE
+143 SVQIQAEAVE

-162 ENTHYFPSLKYQG
+162 ENTHYFPTLKYQG
-175 NKLEFQYKDAMILC
+175 NKLEFQYKDALILC

-201 YHFKPALEGKKLKTF
+201 YHFKPQLEGKKLRAF
-216 LNKKFVVIPKN
+216 LTKKFVVIPKN
-227 MEEDYFRKFVKG
+227 MEEDYFRKFVKA

-253 INSEKNCQYLLSYG
+253 TNTEKNCQYLLSYG
-267 PIGPKIEETEA
+267 PIVPKHDGDDKPT
-278 GGKVSKKNSAALE
+278 SKKALE

-308 FPWDNLSS
+308 FPWDGLAA

-321 FEKKGDS
+321 FEKKADS
-328 YAFQKIMR
+328 FAFQKIMR
-336 SLSKEKRAFSALKN
+336 SLVKEKRSFQSLKSM
-350 LGLPLET
+350 GLPMES
-357 DGRAMIS
+357 DGRATIS
-364 RAEAV
+364 RSDAV
-369 QWLTVNKQ
+369 QWLTAHKQ
-377 AIDQAGFTLHFKGDG
+377 DLDQAGFTVHFKGDG
-392 QAPRYFLGKPEIN
+392 SAPRYFLGKPEIS
-405 IRIGEKLDWF
+405 IRIGEKFDWF
-415 DVQAIISFGEF
+415 DIQAIISFGQF

-435 LILAKKHEFHLPDG
+435 LILQKKKEFHLPDG
-449 SIAMIPENWFHD
+449 SIAIIPDNWFHD

-476 GIYLKK
+476 GVYLRR
-482 QHFQLVQEW
+482 QHFQLIQEW
-491 ENQDLIKT
+491 ENQDLVKT
-499 ALRQKTVQD
+499 SLKTKTLND
-508 LSLMTK
+508 LKLETK
-514 EYPVPKQFKGTLRP
+514 EFPIPKNFKGTLRP
-528 YQLEGYRWMRTRQA
+528 YQLEGYRWMRTRQV

-570 SGETLPSLLVMP
+570 QGETLPTLLVMP

-601 VLVYSGNQREKL
+601 VLVYSGPQREKL
-613 QSQINKVDLV
+613 QAQIGKVDLFL
-623 ICSFGMV
+623 CSFGMV

-638 KQAFA
+638 KQSFS

-667 NAKYRLVMT
+667 NAKFRLVMT
-676 GTPLENSTLDLWS
+676 GTPLENSTMDLWS

-694 NAGLLGSQRYFK
+694 NTGLLGTQRYFK
-706 DHFQVP
+706 DSFQIP
-712 IEKKADAEKKKRLYY
+712 IEKKADGDQKKRLYF

-751 VTYCAM
+751 ITYCAM
-757 TDEQET
+757 SEEQER

-768 KSFYRDALL
+768 KSFYRDILL

-804 HPLLVD
+804 HPALC
-810 ENYAGESGKMEAV
+810 EEGFTGESGKMEAV
-823 MEKLETVLEQHHKV
+823 LEKLETVLEQHHKV
-837 LIFSQFVQHLNII
+837 LIFSQFVQHLGLI
-850 RKKLDAMGISYAYL
+850 RRALDERGIAYAYL
-864 DGATGDRKGQVESF
+864 DGSTSDRMGQVESF
-878 QKEGGQSVFLISL
+878 QKDDGQSVFLISL

-919 QAIDRAHRIGQKKTV
+919 QAIDRAHRIGQKKKV
-934 FTYKFISKQTVEEKI
+934 FTYKFISKETVEEKI
-949 LALQQRKLD
+949 LSLQQRKLD
-958 LANELV
+958 LANDLV

-974 SEEEVLDLLS
+974 SEDEVLDLLS

>member
-1 MKIIPSKPFQVVY
+1 MKISPNKPFQVVY
-14 SILSHECL
+14 SLLSHECL
-22 GYLFD
+22 GYLFE
-27 VFVVQLNEKSQLTWE
+27 VFVVQLNEKGQLTWE
-42 YQTLTSRNFNE
+42 YQTLTSRNYHE
-53 FEHQLD
+53 FAAGLD
-59 ERDRTAVGLIEAIKP
+59 ERDEACVKLIEGMKPAAIF
-74 VMIYEKYNAQKKR
+74 EKYNTSKR
-87 SQEEFFLKTFDPE
+87 KTIEEFYLKTFDPE
-100 KGEKEMAE
+100 KGDKDVAE
-108 AILQIVEKKRAQI
+108 AVNANIERRRGQI

-143 SVQIQAEPVE
+143 SVQIQAEAVE

-162 ENTHYFPSLKYQG
+162 ENTHYFPTLKYQG
-175 NKLEFQYKDAMILC
+175 NKLEFQYKDALILC

-201 YHFKPALEGKKLKTF
+201 YHFKPQLEGKKLRAF

-227 MEEDYFRKFVKG
+227 MEEDYFRKFVKA

-253 INSEKNCQYLLSYG
+253 TNTEKNCQYLLSYG
-267 PIGPKIEETEA
+267 PIVPKVDGDE
-278 GGKVSKKNSAALE
+278 KPSSKKALE

-308 FPWDNLSS
+308 FPWDGLAA

-336 SLSKEKRAFSALKN
+336 SLVKEKRSFQSLKTM
-350 LGLPLET
+350 GLPMEP
-357 DGRAMIS
+357 DGRATIS
-364 RAEAV
+364 RSDAV
-369 QWLTVNKQ
+369 QWLTAHKQ
-377 AIDQAGFTLHFKGDG
+377 DLDQAGFAVQFKGDG
-392 QAPRYFLGKPEIN
+392 SAPRYFLGKPEIS
-405 IRIGEKLDWF
+405 IRIGEKFDWF
-415 DVQAIISFGEF
+415 DIQAIISFGQF

-435 LILAKKHEFHLPDG
+435 LILQKKKEFHLPDG
-449 SIAMIPENWFHD
+449 SIAIIPDNWFHD
-461 YQDLFYFSETRPGDD
+461 YQDLFYFSETRAGED
-476 GIYLKK
+476 GVYLRR
-482 QHFQLVQEW
+482 QHFQLIQEW
-491 ENQDLIKT
+491 ENQELVKTSLKTKTLNDLK
-499 ALRQKTVQD
+499 LE
-508 LSLMTK
+508 TK
-514 EYPVPKQFKGTLRP
+514 DFPVPKNFKGTLRP
-528 YQLEGYRWMRTRQA
+528 YQLEGYRWMRTRQV

-570 SGETLPSLLVMP
+570 QGETLPTLLVMP

-601 VLVYSGNQREKL
+601 VLVYSGPQREKL
-613 QSQINKVDLV
+613 QAQIGKVDL
-623 ICSFGMV
+623 ILCSFGMV

-638 KQAFA
+638 KQQFS

-667 NAKYRLVMT
+667 NAKFRLVMT
-676 GTPLENSTLDLWS
+676 GTPLENSTMDLWS

-694 NAGLLGSQRYFK
+694 NTGLLGTQRYFK
-706 DHFQVP
+706 DSFQIP
-712 IEKKADAEKKKRLYY
+712 IEKKADGDQKKRLYF

-751 VTYCAM
+751 ITYCAM
-757 TDEQET
+757 SEEQER

-768 KSFYRDALL
+768 KSFYRDVLL

-804 HPLLVD
+804 HPALCED
-810 ENYAGESGKMEAV
+810 GYTGESGKMEAV
-823 MEKLETVLEQHHKV
+823 LEKLETVLEQHHKV
-837 LIFSQFVQHLNII
+837 LIFSQFVQHLGLI
-850 RKKLDAMGISYAYL
+850 RKALDERGIAYAYL
-864 DGATGDRKGQVESF
+864 DGSTSDRKGQVESF
-878 QKEGGQSVFLISL
+878 QKDDGQSVFLISL

-934 FTYKFISKQTVEEKI
+934 FTYKFISKETVEEKI
-949 LALQQRKLD
+949 LSLQQRKLD
-958 LANELV
+958 LASDLV

-974 SEEEVLDLLS
+974 SEDEVLDLLS

>member
-1 MKIIPSKPFQVVY
+1 M
-14 SILSHECL
+14 
-22 GYLFD
+22 
-27 VFVVQLNEKSQLTWE
+27 QLNEKGHLTWE
-42 YQTLTSRNFNE
+42 YQTLTSRNYHE
-53 FEHQLD
+53 FAAGLD
-59 ERDRTAVGLIEAIKP
+59 ERDEACVKLIEGMKPPAIF
-74 VMIYEKYNAQKKR
+74 EKYNTSKR
-87 SQEEFFLKTFDPE
+87 KTIEEFYLKTFDPE
-100 KGEKEMAE
+100 KGDKDVAE
-108 AILQIVEKKRAQI
+108 AVHVNIERRRGQI

-143 SVQIQAEPVE
+143 SVNIQAEAVD

-162 ENTHYFPSLKYQG
+162 ENTHYFPSLKFQG
-175 NKLEFQYKDAMILC
+175 NKLEFQYKDALILC

-201 YHFKPALEGKKLKTF
+201 YHFKPQLEGKKLRAF

-227 MEEDYFRKFVKG
+227 MEEDYFRKFVKA

-253 INSEKNCQYLLSYG
+253 TNTEKNCQYLLSYG
-267 PIGPKIEETEA
+267 PLVPKLDDDE
-278 GGKVSKKNSAALE
+278 KPLSKKALE

-308 FPWDNLSS
+308 FPWDGLAA

-321 FEKKGDS
+321 FEKKADS

-336 SLSKEKRAFSALKN
+336 SLAKEKRSFQSLKSM
-350 LGLPLET
+350 GLPMEA
-357 DGRAMIS
+357 DGRATIS
-364 RAEAV
+364 RSDAV
-369 QWLTVNKQ
+369 QWLTAHKQ
-377 AIDQAGFTLHFKGDG
+377 DLDQAGFTVQFKGDG
-392 QAPRYFLGKPEIN
+392 SAPRYFLGKPEIS
-405 IRIGEKLDWF
+405 IRIGEKFDWF
-415 DVQAIISFGEF
+415 DIQAVILFGQF

-435 LILAKKHEFHLPDG
+435 LILQKKKEFHLPDG
-449 SIAMIPENWFHD
+449 SIAIIPDNWFHD
-461 YQDLFYFSETRPGDD
+461 YQDLFYFSETRPGEE
-476 GIYLKK
+476 GVYLRR
-482 QHFQLVQEW
+482 QHFQLIQEW
-491 ENQDLIKT
+491 ENQDLVKT
-499 ALRQKTVQD
+499 SLKTKTLAD
-508 LSLMTK
+508 LKLETK
-514 EYPVPKQFKGTLRP
+514 EFPVPKNFKGTLRP
-528 YQLEGYRWMRTRQA
+528 YQLEGYRWMRTRQV

-570 SGETLPSLLVMP
+570 QGEILPTLLVMP

-601 VLVYSGNQREKL
+601 VLVYSGPQREKL
-613 QSQINKVDLV
+613 QAQIGKVDLLL
-623 ICSFGMV
+623 CSFGMV

-638 KQAFA
+638 KQSFS

-667 NAKYRLVMT
+667 NAKFRLVMT
-676 GTPLENSTLDLWS
+676 GTPLENSTMDLWS

-694 NAGLLGSQRYFK
+694 NTGLLGSQRYFK
-706 DHFQVP
+706 ESFQIP
-712 IEKKADAEKKKRLYY
+712 IEKKADGDQKKRLYF

-751 VTYCAM
+751 ITYCAM
-757 TDEQET
+757 SEEQER

-768 KSFYRDALL
+768 KSFYRDVLL

-804 HPLLVD
+804 HPALCED
-810 ENYAGESGKMEAV
+810 GYTGESGKMEAV
-823 MEKLETVLEQHHKV
+823 LEKLETVLEQHHKV
-837 LIFSQFVQHLNII
+837 LIFSQFVQHLGLI
-850 RKKLDAMGISYAYL
+850 RKALDARGIAYAYL
-864 DGATGDRKGQVESF
+864 DGSTLDRKGQVESF
-878 QKEGGQSVFLISL
+878 QKDDGQSVFLISL

-934 FTYKFISKQTVEEKI
+934 FTYKFISKETVEEKI
-949 LALQQRKLD
+949 LTLQQRKLD
-958 LANELV
+958 LANDLV

-974 SEEEVLDLLS
+974 SEDEVLDLLS

>member
-1 MKIIPSKPFQVVY
+1 M
-14 SILSHECL
+14 
-22 GYLFD
+22 
-27 VFVVQLNEKSQLTWE
+27 QLNEKGQLTWE
-42 YQTLTSRNFNE
+42 YQTLTSRNYHE
-53 FEHQLD
+53 FVAGLD
-59 ERDRTAVGLIEAIKP
+59 ERDEACVKLIEGMKPAAIF
-74 VMIYEKYNAQKKR
+74 EKYNTSKR
-87 SQEEFFLKTFDPE
+87 KTIEEFYLKTFDPE
-100 KGEKEMAE
+100 KGDKDIAE
-108 AILQIVEKKRAQI
+108 SVHANIERRRGQI

-143 SVQIQAEPVE
+143 SVQIQAEAVE

-162 ENTHYFPSLKYQG
+162 ENTHYFPTLKYQG
-175 NKLEFQYKDAMILC
+175 NKLEFQYKDALILC

-201 YHFKPALEGKKLKTF
+201 YHFKPQLEGKKLRAF
-216 LNKKFVVIPKN
+216 LTKKFVVIPKN
-227 MEEDYFRKFVKG
+227 MEEDYFRKFVKA

-253 INSEKNCQYLLSYG
+253 TNTEKNCQYLLSYG
-267 PIGPKIEETEA
+267 PIVPKHDGDDKPT
-278 GGKVSKKNSAALE
+278 SKKALE

-308 FPWDNLSS
+308 FPWDGLAA

-321 FEKKGDS
+321 FEKKADS
-328 YAFQKIMR
+328 FAFQKIMR
-336 SLSKEKRAFSALKN
+336 SLVKEKRSFQSLKSM
-350 LGLPLET
+350 GLPMES
-357 DGRAMIS
+357 DGRATIS
-364 RAEAV
+364 RSDAV
-369 QWLTVNKQ
+369 QWLTAHKQ
-377 AIDQAGFTLHFKGDG
+377 DLDQAGFTVHFKGDG
-392 QAPRYFLGKPEIN
+392 SAPRYFLGKPEIS
-405 IRIGEKLDWF
+405 IRIGEKFDWF
-415 DVQAIISFGEF
+415 DIQAIISFGQF

-435 LILAKKHEFHLPDG
+435 LILQKKKEFHLPDG
-449 SIAMIPENWFHD
+449 SIAIIPDNWFHD

-476 GIYLKK
+476 GVYLRR
-482 QHFQLVQEW
+482 QHFQLIQEW
-491 ENQDLIKT
+491 ENQDLVKT
-499 ALRQKTVQD
+499 SLKTKTLND
-508 LSLMTK
+508 LKLETK
-514 EYPVPKQFKGTLRP
+514 EFPIPKNFKGTLRP
-528 YQLEGYRWMRTRQA
+528 YQLEGYRWMRTRQV

-570 SGETLPSLLVMP
+570 QGETLPTLLVMP

-601 VLVYSGNQREKL
+601 VLVYSGPQREKL
-613 QSQINKVDLV
+613 QAQIGKVDLFL
-623 ICSFGMV
+623 CSFGMV
-630 RSDIDWFE
+630 RSDIEWFE
-638 KQAFA
+638 KQSFS

-667 NAKYRLVMT
+667 NAKFRLVMT
-676 GTPLENSTLDLWS
+676 GTPLENSTMDLWS

-694 NAGLLGSQRYFK
+694 NTGLLGTQRYFK
-706 DHFQVP
+706 DSFQIP
-712 IEKKADAEKKKRLYY
+712 IEKKADGDQKKRLYF

-751 VTYCAM
+751 ITYCAM
-757 TDEQET
+757 SEEQER

-768 KSFYRDALL
+768 KSFYRDILL

-804 HPLLVD
+804 HPALC
-810 ENYAGESGKMEAV
+810 EEGFTGESGKMEAV
-823 MEKLETVLEQHHKV
+823 LEKLETVLEQHHKV
-837 LIFSQFVQHLNII
+837 LIFSQFVQHLGLI
-850 RKKLDAMGISYAYL
+850 RRALDERGIAYAYL
-864 DGATGDRKGQVESF
+864 DGSTSDRMGQVESF
-878 QKEGGQSVFLISL
+878 QKDDGQSVFLISL

-934 FTYKFISKQTVEEKI
+934 FTYKFISKETVEEKI
-949 LALQQRKLD
+949 LSLQQRKLD
-958 LANELV
+958 LANDLV

-974 SEEEVLDLLS
+974 SEDEVLDLLS